1 MPGFCFQMTKIPL
14 LLLTSVLV
22 MPLQAKPPQSTRL
35 QTTVLPLAP
44 AIQAYVDSITQLEIC
59 YPATLPPPYL
69 LAGGGLL
76 KDRIAKLAAVLPVP
90 LKVHELPDWQAV
102 RDALLQGHCDIVPH
116 VGPISTVLPD
126 MLVSRAMMETDAAI
140 LYRGDLEHAT
150 FLVPAATSSG
160 RMLRAL
166 YPNAV
171 IRQLP
176 KGEDLYS
183 ALESGKGNAYLG
195 DYLQLRYLMRE
206 FPADGLR
213 LRRLLGDERVVSY
226 RLMMR
231 GEPELAR
238 LIDTAIRYMPAG
250 SLYADLGRYLDQG
263 SLYVNQLHFSDTEQ
277 AWLSGRG
284 RTVRLVVNPELMPY
298 SGVNELG
305 EAKGWSADVLR
316 WVTQETGL
324 KYQLVAAASKAE
336 AIEKLRRGEADM
348 MAGLPE
354 SPALTDEFIFSRT
367 ISINRFALIS
377 KRKVVA
383 DHITQLK
390 RQRILVPESLY
401 DPSLLALLGDQEWLR
416 TDSLEQGLALIKQGK
431 ADAMLSELYQLQYPQ
446 RTNLLE
452 GLDIEELED
461 RFGLGFA
468 INKDQTELAGVM
480 DRNLMAL
487 TSSQIDEL
495 NQRWRRL
502 LVVQQPGVSYAAWFG
517 SIAMALLISGI
528 VIGGIWRSR
537 QQLAREVAQRH
548 AAEKA
553 LAIESELRETMFQ
566 ALPVPVYLR
575 NSEGKVIKSNKQGR
589 RLALRYSQQL
599 MLPPVQPQKSEGEL
613 VLGDQVFAYAQHP
626 LRLDKQAPATDLI
639 ALSDISV
646 LREQARFL
654 RQAER
659 RLRAL
664 TNTVPGVV
672 LQFMFERGRVG
683 AIEFISRGCYELL
696 GLASQQI
703 RREPKRV
710 LAMLEREDRSRVRR
724 EMFAMLQAG
733 KPFAFTLRYHHPTKG
748 VRWLQL
754 YGRGRSQPQGWRIYA
769 VMQDATARVEQD
781 QALQHSH
788 EQAQQAVQAKGRF
801 LAAISHEIRTPMNAI
816 LGLLEWLATTPLSQE
831 QGSALARVRQAGD
844 ELLGLLNDVLD
855 FSRNENRQLSLSPQ
869 PTDFAELCEHVAAVH
884 WTKARAKGL
893 QLRLRLD
900 PALPALQTLDPH
912 RVRQVLHNLLSNA
925 IKFSQR
931 GEVVLWAEL
940 ADATLRF
947 GVDDQ
952 GPGITARMRPTLFM
966 PFEQFAVEG
975 QLRAPGTG
983 LGLAICKQ
991 LIEQMGGL
999 IDVEG
1004 RVGGGSRFFCE
1015 LPLKRVAQE
1024 PEWQPRVRQLALS
1037 LPHDEAEALSPW
1049 LSRLGIATVS
1059 NAVDTLQAEVD
1070 EQGLYYWAWQ
1080 GESWVPGTIIT
1091 LLQPRLTPEQPV
1103 AGTQPGLGMRVLL
1116 VEDHD
1121 VNRELISLQLGQLG
1135 ASVITAANGQLALD
1149 LLAQHAVDFVL
1160 TDLQMPVMNG
1170 AELCRALRQSD
1181 RWARLPVYVITADLS
1196 EQAANELQSC
1206 GCDGHLD
1213 KPVALKEL
1221 ATLLRHIARA
1231 GGDAVAP
1238 TPVVSLLT
1246 DELAA
1251 LYLKA
1256 TRDDLAE
1263 LDRCC
1268 TEEDEVG
1275 VNAALHK
1282 LKGAARMVGATAL
1295 VAVIEEWQQ
1304 APHPALQARL
1314 NRALDE
1320 FSQQFS
1326 KRAQDDHH

>member
-1 MPGFCFQMTKIPL
+1 MPGFCFQMTKFTFFLLAGVLALPL
-14 LLLTSVLV
+14 HAK
-22 MPLQAKPPQSTRL
+22 PLQS
-35 QTTVLPLAP
+35 TVLPLLP
-44 AIQAYVDSITQLEIC
+44 ATQAYVDSITQLEIC

-76 KDRIAKLAAVLPVP
+76 KDRIARLAAVLPVP
-90 LKVHELPDWQAV
+90 LKVQELPDWQAV
-102 RDALLQGHCDIVPH
+102 RDALQHGRCDLVPH
-116 VGPISTVLPD
+116 VGPLSTVMPD
-126 MLVSRAMMETDAAI
+126 MLVSLAMMETDAAI

-160 RMLRAL
+160 RMLKAL

-171 IRQLP
+171 IRELP

-206 FPADGLR
+206 FPVDGLR

-231 GEPELAR
+231 AEPQLAR

-284 RTVRLVVNPELMPY
+284 RTVRLVVNPDLMPY

-324 KYQLVAAASKAE
+324 KYQLVPASSKTE
-336 AIEKLRRGEADM
+336 AVEKLRRGEADM

-367 ISINRFALIS
+367 ISLNRFALIS
-377 KRKVVA
+377 KRKLVA

-416 TDSLEQGLALIKQGK
+416 TDSLEQGLAAIKQGK

-468 INKDQTELAGVM
+468 INRDQIELAGVM

-487 TSSQIDEL
+487 TSTQIDEL

-575 NSEGKVIKSNKQGR
+575 NSQGKVIKSNKQGR

-613 VLGDQVFAYAQHP
+613 VLGEQVFAYVQHP

-672 LQFMFERGRVG
+672 LQFMFERRGVG
-683 AIEFISRGCYELL
+683 AIEFISRGSYELL
-696 GLASQQI
+696 GLASKQI
-703 RREPKRV
+703 RREPKQV
-710 LAMLEREDRSRVRR
+710 LELLEREDRRLVQRD
-724 EMFAMLQAG
+724 MFAMLLAG

-748 VRWLQL
+748 ERWLQL
-754 YGRGRSQPQGWRIYA
+754 YGRGRSQPQGWRVYA
-769 VMQDATARVEQD
+769 VMQDVTARVEQD
-781 QALQHSH
+781 HALQHSH

-801 LAAISHEIRTPMNAI
+801 LAAISHEIRTPMNAM
-816 LGLLEWLATTPLSQE
+816 LGLLEWLASTPLSRE
-831 QGSALARVRQAGD
+831 QDSALARVRQAGD

-855 FSRNENRQLSLSPQ
+855 FSRNENSKLSLSPQ
-869 PTDFAELCEHVAAVH
+869 PTDFTELCEHVAAVH
-884 WTKARAKGL
+884 WSKARSKRL

-900 PALPALQTLDPH
+900 PALPALLTIDPH

-925 IKFSQR
+925 IKFSLR
-931 GEVVLWAEL
+931 GEVVLWTEL
-940 ADATLRF
+940 SDATVRF
-947 GVDDQ
+947 GVDDE
-952 GPGITARMRPTLFM
+952 GPGITDKMRPTLFM

-991 LIEQMGGL
+991 LLEQMGGL

-1004 RVGGGSRFFCE
+1004 RPGGGSRFFCE
-1015 LPLKRVAQE
+1015 LPLQRVQQE
-1024 PEWQPRVRQLALS
+1024 MDWQPRVRQLSLS
-1037 LPHDEAEALSPW
+1037 LPPDEVLVVTPW
-1049 LSRLGIATVS
+1049 LYRFGIHVDSR
-1059 NAVDTLQAEVD
+1059 AVDLLQAEKD
-1070 EQGLYYWAWQ
+1070 EENLYHWSWQ
-1080 GESWVPGTIIT
+1080 GASWVPGTIIS
-1091 LLQPRLTPEQPV
+1091 LFQPRISSEQPL
-1103 AGTQPGLGMRVLL
+1103 GDMQPGLGMRVLL

-1135 ASVITAANGQLALD
+1135 ASVVSAANGQLALD
-1149 LLAQHAVDFVL
+1149 MLAKHQVDLVL

-1170 AELCRALRQSD
+1170 AELCRALRQSS
-1181 RWARLPVYVITADLS
+1181 RWASLPIYVITADLS
-1196 EQAANELQSC
+1196 ELAARELQSC

-1221 ATLLRHIARA
+1221 ATLLRRIVREGRSSA
-1231 GGDAVAP
+1231 DIV
-1238 TPVVSLLT
+1238 PVPSLLT
-1246 DELAA
+1246 KELVS
-1251 LYLKA
+1251 LYLDA

-1263 LDRCC
+1263 LERCC

-1282 LKGAARMVGATAL
+1282 LKGAARMVGASAL

-1304 APHPALQARL
+1304 APHPALHTRL
-1314 NRALDE
+1314 HLALDE

>member
-1 MPGFCFQMTKIPL
+1 MPGFCFQMTKFTFFLLAGVLALPL
-14 LLLTSVLV
+14 HAK
-22 MPLQAKPPQSTRL
+22 PLQS
-35 QTTVLPLAP
+35 TVLPLLP
-44 AIQAYVDSITQLEIC
+44 ATQAYVDSITQLEIC

-76 KDRIAKLAAVLPVP
+76 KDRIARLAAVLPVP
-90 LKVHELPDWQAV
+90 LKVQELPDWPAV
-102 RDALLQGHCDIVPH
+102 RDALQHGRCDLVPH
-116 VGPISTVLPD
+116 VGPLSTVMPD
-126 MLVSRAMMETDAAI
+126 MLVSLAMMETDAAI

-160 RMLRAL
+160 RMLKAL

-171 IRQLP
+171 IRELP

-206 FPADGLR
+206 FPVDGLR

-231 GEPELAR
+231 AEPQLAR

-284 RTVRLVVNPELMPY
+284 RTVRLVVNPDLMPY

-324 KYQLVAAASKAE
+324 KYQLVPASSKTE
-336 AIEKLRRGEADM
+336 AVEKLRRGEADM

-367 ISINRFALIS
+367 ISLNRFALIS
-377 KRKVVA
+377 KRKLVA

-416 TDSLEQGLALIKQGK
+416 TDSLEQGLAAIKQGK

-468 INKDQTELAGVM
+468 INRDQIELAGVM

-487 TSSQIDEL
+487 TSTQIDEL

-575 NSEGKVIKSNKQGR
+575 NSQGKVIKSNKQGR

-613 VLGDQVFAYAQHP
+613 VLGEQVFAYVQHP

-672 LQFMFERGRVG
+672 LQFMFERRGVG
-683 AIEFISRGCYELL
+683 AIEFISRGSYELL
-696 GLASQQI
+696 GLASKQI
-703 RREPKRV
+703 RREPKQV
-710 LAMLEREDRSRVRR
+710 LELLEREDRRLVQRD
-724 EMFAMLQAG
+724 MFAMLLAG

-748 VRWLQL
+748 ERWLQL
-754 YGRGRSQPQGWRIYA
+754 YGRGRSQPQGWRVYA
-769 VMQDATARVEQD
+769 VMQDVTARVEQD

-801 LAAISHEIRTPMNAI
+801 LAAISHEIRTPMNAM
-816 LGLLEWLATTPLSQE
+816 LGLLEWLASTPLSRE
-831 QGSALARVRQAGD
+831 QDSALARVRQAGD

-855 FSRNENRQLSLSPQ
+855 FSRNENSKLSLSPQ
-869 PTDFAELCEHVAAVH
+869 PTDFTELCEHVAAVH
-884 WTKARAKGL
+884 WSKARSKRL

-900 PALPALQTLDPH
+900 PALPALLTLDPH

-925 IKFSQR
+925 IKFSLR
-931 GEVVLWAEL
+931 GEVVLWTEL
-940 ADATLRF
+940 SDATVRF
-947 GVDDQ
+947 GVDDE
-952 GPGITARMRPTLFM
+952 GPGITDKMRPTLFM

-991 LIEQMGGL
+991 LLEQMGGL

-1004 RVGGGSRFFCE
+1004 RPGGGSRFFCE
-1015 LPLKRVAQE
+1015 LPLQRVQQE
-1024 PEWQPRVRQLALS
+1024 MDWQPRVRQLSLS
-1037 LPHDEAEALSPW
+1037 LPPDEVLVVTPW
-1049 LSRLGIATVS
+1049 LYRFGIHVDSR
-1059 NAVDTLQAEVD
+1059 AVDLLQAEKD
-1070 EQGLYYWAWQ
+1070 EENLYHWSWQ
-1080 GESWVPGTIIT
+1080 GASWVPGTIIS
-1091 LLQPRLTPEQPV
+1091 LFQPRISSEQPL
-1103 AGTQPGLGMRVLL
+1103 GDMQPGLGMRVLL

-1135 ASVITAANGQLALD
+1135 ASVVSAANGQLALD
-1149 LLAQHAVDFVL
+1149 MLAKHQVDLVL

-1170 AELCRALRQSD
+1170 AELCRALRQSS
-1181 RWARLPVYVITADLS
+1181 RWASLPIYVITADLS
-1196 EQAANELQSC
+1196 ELAARELQSC

-1221 ATLLRHIARA
+1221 ATLLRRIVREGRSSA
-1231 GGDAVAP
+1231 DIV
-1238 TPVVSLLT
+1238 PVPSLLT
-1246 DELAA
+1246 KELVS
-1251 LYLKA
+1251 LYLDA

-1263 LDRCC
+1263 LQRCC

-1282 LKGAARMVGATAL
+1282 LKGAARMVGASAL

-1304 APHPALQARL
+1304 APHPALHTRL
-1314 NRALDE
+1314 HLALDE

>member
-1 MPGFCFQMTKIPL
+1 MPGFCFQMTKFTFFLLAGVLALPL
-14 LLLTSVLV
+14 HAK
-22 MPLQAKPPQSTRL
+22 PLQS
-35 QTTVLPLAP
+35 TVLPLLP
-44 AIQAYVDSITQLEIC
+44 ATQAYVDSITQLEIC

-69 LAGGGLL
+69 LVGGGLL
-76 KDRIAKLAAVLPVP
+76 KDRIARLAAVLPVP
-90 LKVHELPDWQAV
+90 LKVQELPDWQAV
-102 RDALLQGHCDIVPH
+102 RDALQHGRCDLVPH
-116 VGPISTVLPD
+116 VGPLSTVMPD
-126 MLVSRAMMETDAAI
+126 MLVSLAMMETDAAI

-160 RMLRAL
+160 RMLKAL

-171 IRQLP
+171 IRELP

-206 FPADGLR
+206 FPVDGLR

-231 GEPELAR
+231 AEPQLAR

-284 RTVRLVVNPELMPY
+284 RTVRLVVNPDLMPY

-324 KYQLVAAASKAE
+324 KYQLVPASSKTE
-336 AIEKLRRGEADM
+336 AVEKLRRGEADM

-367 ISINRFALIS
+367 ISLNRFALIS
-377 KRKVVA
+377 KRKLVA

-416 TDSLEQGLALIKQGK
+416 TDSLEQGLAAIKQGK

-468 INKDQTELAGVM
+468 INRDQIELAGVM

-487 TSSQIDEL
+487 TSTQIDEL

-575 NSEGKVIKSNKQGR
+575 NSQGKVIKSNKQGR

-613 VLGDQVFAYAQHP
+613 VLGEQVFAYVQHP

-672 LQFMFERGRVG
+672 LQFMFERRGVG
-683 AIEFISRGCYELL
+683 AIEFISRGSYELL
-696 GLASQQI
+696 GLASKQI
-703 RREPKRV
+703 RREPKQV
-710 LAMLEREDRSRVRR
+710 LELLEREDRRLVQRD
-724 EMFAMLQAG
+724 MFAMLLAG

-748 VRWLQL
+748 ERWLQL
-754 YGRGRSQPQGWRIYA
+754 YGRGRSQPQGWRVYA
-769 VMQDATARVEQD
+769 VMQDVTARVEQD

-801 LAAISHEIRTPMNAI
+801 LAAISHEIRTPMNAM
-816 LGLLEWLATTPLSQE
+816 LGLLEWLASTPLSRE
-831 QGSALARVRQAGD
+831 QDSALARVRQAGD

-855 FSRNENRQLSLSPQ
+855 FSRNENSKLSLSPQ
-869 PTDFAELCEHVAAVH
+869 PTDFTELCEHVAAVH
-884 WTKARAKGL
+884 WSKARSKRL

-900 PALPALQTLDPH
+900 PALPALLTIDPH

-925 IKFSQR
+925 IKFSLR
-931 GEVVLWAEL
+931 GEVVLWTEL
-940 ADATLRF
+940 SDATVRF
-947 GVDDQ
+947 GVDDE
-952 GPGITARMRPTLFM
+952 GPGITDKMRPTLFM

-991 LIEQMGGL
+991 LLEQMGGL

-1004 RVGGGSRFFCE
+1004 RPGGGSRFFCE
-1015 LPLKRVAQE
+1015 LPLQRVQQE
-1024 PEWQPRVRQLALS
+1024 MDWQPRVRQLSLS
-1037 LPHDEAEALSPW
+1037 LPPDEVLVVTPW
-1049 LSRLGIATVS
+1049 LYRFGIHVDSR
-1059 NAVDTLQAEVD
+1059 AVDLLQAEKD
-1070 EQGLYYWAWQ
+1070 EESLYHWSWQ
-1080 GESWVPGTIIT
+1080 GASWVPGTIIS
-1091 LLQPRLTPEQPV
+1091 LFQPRISSEQPL
-1103 AGTQPGLGMRVLL
+1103 GDMQPGLGMRVLL

-1135 ASVITAANGQLALD
+1135 ASVVSAANGQLALD
-1149 LLAQHAVDFVL
+1149 MLAKHQVDLVL

-1170 AELCRALRQSD
+1170 AELCRALRQSS
-1181 RWARLPVYVITADLS
+1181 RWASLPIYVITADLS
-1196 EQAANELQSC
+1196 ELAARELQSC

-1221 ATLLRHIARA
+1221 ATLLRRIVREGRSSA
-1231 GGDAVAP
+1231 DIV
-1238 TPVVSLLT
+1238 PVPSLLT
-1246 DELAA
+1246 KELVS
-1251 LYLKA
+1251 LYLDA

-1263 LDRCC
+1263 LERCC

-1282 LKGAARMVGATAL
+1282 LKGAARMVGASAL

-1304 APHPALQARL
+1304 APHPALHTRL
-1314 NRALDE
+1314 HLALDE

>member
-1 MPGFCFQMTKIPL
+1 MTKFTFFLLAGVLALPL
-14 LLLTSVLV
+14 HAK
-22 MPLQAKPPQSTRL
+22 PLQS
-35 QTTVLPLAP
+35 TVLPLLP
-44 AIQAYVDSITQLEIC
+44 ATQAYVDSITQLEIC

-76 KDRIAKLAAVLPVP
+76 KDRIARLAAVLPVP
-90 LKVHELPDWQAV
+90 LKVQELPDWPAV
-102 RDALLQGHCDIVPH
+102 RDALQHGRCDLVPH
-116 VGPISTVLPD
+116 VGPLSTVMPD
-126 MLVSRAMMETDAAI
+126 MLVSLAMMETDAAI

-160 RMLRAL
+160 RMLKAL

-171 IRQLP
+171 IRELP

-206 FPADGLR
+206 FPVDGLR

-231 GEPELAR
+231 AEPQLAR

-284 RTVRLVVNPELMPY
+284 RTVRLVVNPDLMPY

-324 KYQLVAAASKAE
+324 KYQLVPASSKTE
-336 AIEKLRRGEADM
+336 AVEKLRRGEADM

-367 ISINRFALIS
+367 ISLNRFALIS
-377 KRKVVA
+377 KRKLVA

-416 TDSLEQGLALIKQGK
+416 TDSLEQGLAAIKQGK

-468 INKDQTELAGVM
+468 INRDQIELAGVM

-487 TSSQIDEL
+487 TSTQIDEL

-575 NSEGKVIKSNKQGR
+575 NSQGKVIKSNKQGR

-613 VLGDQVFAYAQHP
+613 VLGEQVFAYVQHP

-672 LQFMFERGRVG
+672 LQFMFERRGVG
-683 AIEFISRGCYELL
+683 AIEFISRGSYELL
-696 GLASQQI
+696 GLASKQI
-703 RREPKRV
+703 RREPKQV
-710 LAMLEREDRSRVRR
+710 LELLEREDRRLVQRD
-724 EMFAMLQAG
+724 MFAMLLAG

-748 VRWLQL
+748 ERWLQL
-754 YGRGRSQPQGWRIYA
+754 YGRGRSQPQGWRVYA
-769 VMQDATARVEQD
+769 VMQDVTARVEQD

-801 LAAISHEIRTPMNAI
+801 LAAISHEIRTPMNAM
-816 LGLLEWLATTPLSQE
+816 LGLLEWLASTPLSRE
-831 QGSALARVRQAGD
+831 QDSALARVRQVGD

-855 FSRNENRQLSLSPQ
+855 FSRNENSKLSLSPQ
-869 PTDFAELCEHVAAVH
+869 PTDFTELCEHVAAVH
-884 WTKARAKGL
+884 WSKARSKRL

-900 PALPALQTLDPH
+900 PALPALLTLDPH

-925 IKFSQR
+925 IKFSLR
-931 GEVVLWAEL
+931 GEVVLWTEL
-940 ADATLRF
+940 SDATVRF
-947 GVDDQ
+947 GVDDE
-952 GPGITARMRPTLFM
+952 GPGITDKMRPTLFM

-991 LIEQMGGL
+991 LLEQMGGL

-1004 RVGGGSRFFCE
+1004 RPGGGSRFFCE
-1015 LPLKRVAQE
+1015 LPLQRVQQE
-1024 PEWQPRVRQLALS
+1024 MDWQPRVRQLSLS
-1037 LPHDEAEALSPW
+1037 LPPDEVLVVTPW
-1049 LSRLGIATVS
+1049 LYRFGIHVDSR
-1059 NAVDTLQAEVD
+1059 AVDLLQAEKD
-1070 EQGLYYWAWQ
+1070 EENLYHWSWQ
-1080 GESWVPGTIIT
+1080 GASWVPGTIIS
-1091 LLQPRLTPEQPV
+1091 LFQPRISSEQPL
-1103 AGTQPGLGMRVLL
+1103 GDMQPGLGMRVLL

-1135 ASVITAANGQLALD
+1135 ASVVSAANGQLALD
-1149 LLAQHAVDFVL
+1149 MLAKHQVDLVL

-1170 AELCRALRQSD
+1170 AELCRALRQSS
-1181 RWARLPVYVITADLS
+1181 RLASLPIYVITADLS
-1196 EQAANELQSC
+1196 ELAARELQSC

-1221 ATLLRHIARA
+1221 ATLLRRIVREGRSSA
-1231 GGDAVAP
+1231 DIV
-1238 TPVVSLLT
+1238 PVPSLLT
-1246 DELAA
+1246 KELVS
-1251 LYLKA
+1251 LYLDA

-1263 LDRCC
+1263 LQRCC

-1282 LKGAARMVGATAL
+1282 LKGAARMVGASAL

-1304 APHPALQARL
+1304 APHPALHTRL
-1314 NRALDE
+1314 HLALDE

>member
-1 MPGFCFQMTKIPL
+1 MTKFTFFLLAGVLALPL
-14 LLLTSVLV
+14 HAK
-22 MPLQAKPPQSTRL
+22 PLQS
-35 QTTVLPLAP
+35 TVLPLLP
-44 AIQAYVDSITQLEIC
+44 ATQAYVDSITQLEIC

-76 KDRIAKLAAVLPVP
+76 KDRIARLAAVLPVP
-90 LKVHELPDWQAV
+90 LKVQELPDWQAV
-102 RDALLQGHCDIVPH
+102 RDALQHGRCDLVPH
-116 VGPISTVLPD
+116 VGPLSTVMPD
-126 MLVSRAMMETDAAI
+126 MLVSLAMMETDAAI

-160 RMLRAL
+160 RMLKAL

-171 IRQLP
+171 IRELP

-206 FPADGLR
+206 FPVDGLR

-231 GEPELAR
+231 AEPQLAR

-284 RTVRLVVNPELMPY
+284 RTVRFVVNPDLMPY

-324 KYQLVAAASKAE
+324 KYQLVPASSKTE
-336 AIEKLRRGEADM
+336 AVEKLRRGEADM

-367 ISINRFALIS
+367 ISLNRFALIS
-377 KRKVVA
+377 KRKLVA

-416 TDSLEQGLALIKQGK
+416 TDSLEQGLAAIKQGK

-468 INKDQTELAGVM
+468 INRDQIELAGVM

-487 TSSQIDEL
+487 TSTQIDEL

-575 NSEGKVIKSNKQGR
+575 NSQGKVIKSNKQGR

-613 VLGDQVFAYAQHP
+613 VLGEQVFAYVQHP

-672 LQFMFERGRVG
+672 LQFMFERRGVG
-683 AIEFISRGCYELL
+683 AIEFISRGSYELL
-696 GLASQQI
+696 GLASKQI
-703 RREPKRV
+703 RREPKQV
-710 LAMLEREDRSRVRR
+710 LELLEREDRRLVQRD
-724 EMFAMLQAG
+724 MFAMLLAG

-748 VRWLQL
+748 ERWLQL
-754 YGRGRSQPQGWRIYA
+754 YGRGRSQPQGWRVYA
-769 VMQDATARVEQD
+769 VMQDVTARVEQD

-801 LAAISHEIRTPMNAI
+801 LAAISHEIRTPMNAM
-816 LGLLEWLATTPLSQE
+816 LGLLEWLASTPLSRE
-831 QGSALARVRQAGD
+831 QDSALARVRQAGD

-855 FSRNENRQLSLSPQ
+855 FSRNENSKLSLSPQ
-869 PTDFAELCEHVAAVH
+869 PTDFTELCEHVAAVH
-884 WTKARAKGL
+884 WSKARSKRL

-900 PALPALQTLDPH
+900 PALPALLTIDPH

-925 IKFSQR
+925 IKFSLR
-931 GEVVLWAEL
+931 GEVVLWTEL
-940 ADATLRF
+940 SDATVRF
-947 GVDDQ
+947 GVDDE
-952 GPGITARMRPTLFM
+952 GPGITDKMRPTLFM

-991 LIEQMGGL
+991 LLEQMGGL

-1004 RVGGGSRFFCE
+1004 RPGGGSRFFCE
-1015 LPLKRVAQE
+1015 LPLQRVQQE
-1024 PEWQPRVRQLALS
+1024 MDWQPRVRQLSLS
-1037 LPHDEAEALSPW
+1037 LPPDEVLVVTPW
-1049 LSRLGIATVS
+1049 LYRFGIHVDSR
-1059 NAVDTLQAEVD
+1059 AVDLLQAEKD
-1070 EQGLYYWAWQ
+1070 EENLYHWSWQ
-1080 GESWVPGTIIT
+1080 GASWVPGTIIS
-1091 LLQPRLTPEQPV
+1091 LFQPRISSEQPL
-1103 AGTQPGLGMRVLL
+1103 GDMQPGLGMRVLL

-1135 ASVITAANGQLALD
+1135 ASVVSAANGQLALD
-1149 LLAQHAVDFVL
+1149 MLAKHQVDLVL

-1170 AELCRALRQSD
+1170 AELCRALRQSS
-1181 RWARLPVYVITADLS
+1181 RWASLPIYVITADLS
-1196 EQAANELQSC
+1196 ELAARELQSC

-1221 ATLLRHIARA
+1221 ATLLRRIVREGRSSA
-1231 GGDAVAP
+1231 DIV
-1238 TPVVSLLT
+1238 PVPSLLT
-1246 DELAA
+1246 KELVS
-1251 LYLKA
+1251 LYLDA

-1263 LDRCC
+1263 LERCC

-1282 LKGAARMVGATAL
+1282 LKGAARMVGASAL

-1304 APHPALQARL
+1304 APHPALHTRL
-1314 NRALDE
+1314 HLALDE

>member
-1 MPGFCFQMTKIPL
+1 MTKFTFFLLAGVLALPL
-14 LLLTSVLV
+14 HAK
-22 MPLQAKPPQSTRL
+22 PLQS
-35 QTTVLPLAP
+35 TVLPLLP
-44 AIQAYVDSITQLEIC
+44 ATQAYVDSITQLEIC

-76 KDRIAKLAAVLPVP
+76 KDRIARLAAVLPVP
-90 LKVHELPDWQAV
+90 LKVQELPDWPAV
-102 RDALLQGHCDIVPH
+102 RDALQHGRCDLVPH
-116 VGPISTVLPD
+116 VGPLSTVMPD
-126 MLVSRAMMETDAAI
+126 MLVSLAMMETDAAI

-160 RMLRAL
+160 RMLKAL

-171 IRQLP
+171 IRELP

-206 FPADGLR
+206 FPVDGLR

-231 GEPELAR
+231 AEPQLAR

-284 RTVRLVVNPELMPY
+284 RTVRLVVNPDLMPY

-324 KYQLVAAASKAE
+324 KYQLVPASSKTE
-336 AIEKLRRGEADM
+336 AVEKLRRGEADM

-367 ISINRFALIS
+367 ISLNRFALIS
-377 KRKVVA
+377 KRKLVA

-416 TDSLEQGLALIKQGK
+416 TDSLEQGLAAIKQGK

-468 INKDQTELAGVM
+468 INRDQIELAGVM

-487 TSSQIDEL
+487 TSTQIDEL

-528 VIGGIWRSR
+528 VIGGMWRSR

-575 NSEGKVIKSNKQGR
+575 NSQGKVIKSNKQGR

-613 VLGDQVFAYAQHP
+613 VLGEQVFAYVQHP

-646 LREQARFL
+646 LRKQARFL

-672 LQFMFERGRVG
+672 LQFMFERRGVG
-683 AIEFISRGCYELL
+683 AIEFISRGSYELL
-696 GLASQQI
+696 GLASKQI
-703 RREPKRV
+703 RREPKQV
-710 LAMLEREDRSRVRR
+710 LELLEREDRRLVQRD
-724 EMFAMLQAG
+724 MFAMLLAG

-748 VRWLQL
+748 ERWLQL
-754 YGRGRSQPQGWRIYA
+754 YGRGRSQPQGWRVYA
-769 VMQDATARVEQD
+769 VMQDVTARVEQD

-801 LAAISHEIRTPMNAI
+801 LAAISHEIRTPMNAM
-816 LGLLEWLATTPLSQE
+816 LGLLEWLASTPLSRE
-831 QGSALARVRQAGD
+831 QDSALARVRQAGD

-855 FSRNENRQLSLSPQ
+855 FSRNENSKLSLSPQ
-869 PTDFAELCEHVAAVH
+869 PTDFTELCEHVAAVH
-884 WTKARAKGL
+884 WSKARSKRL

-900 PALPALQTLDPH
+900 PALPALLTIDPH

-925 IKFSQR
+925 IKFSLR
-931 GEVVLWAEL
+931 GEVVLWTEL
-940 ADATLRF
+940 SDATVRF
-947 GVDDQ
+947 GVDDE
-952 GPGITARMRPTLFM
+952 GPGITDKMRPTLFM

-991 LIEQMGGL
+991 LLEQMGGL

-1004 RVGGGSRFFCE
+1004 RPGGGSRFFCE
-1015 LPLKRVAQE
+1015 LPLQRVQQE
-1024 PEWQPRVRQLALS
+1024 MDWQPRVRQLSLS
-1037 LPHDEAEALSPW
+1037 LPPDEVLVVTPW
-1049 LSRLGIATVS
+1049 LYRFGIHVDSR
-1059 NAVDTLQAEVD
+1059 AVDLLQAEKD
-1070 EQGLYYWAWQ
+1070 EENLYHWSWQ
-1080 GESWVPGTIIT
+1080 GASWVPGTIIS
-1091 LLQPRLTPEQPV
+1091 LFQPRISSEQPL
-1103 AGTQPGLGMRVLL
+1103 GDMQPGLGMRVLL

-1135 ASVITAANGQLALD
+1135 ASVVSAANGQLALD
-1149 LLAQHAVDFVL
+1149 MLAKHQVDLVL

-1170 AELCRALRQSD
+1170 AELCRALRQSS
-1181 RWARLPVYVITADLS
+1181 RWASLPIYVITADLS
-1196 EQAANELQSC
+1196 ELAARELQSC

-1221 ATLLRHIARA
+1221 ATLLRRIVREGRSSA
-1231 GGDAVAP
+1231 DIV
-1238 TPVVSLLT
+1238 PVPSLLT
-1246 DELAA
+1246 KELVS
-1251 LYLKA
+1251 LYLDA

-1263 LDRCC
+1263 LERCC

-1282 LKGAARMVGATAL
+1282 LKGAARMVGASAL

-1304 APHPALQARL
+1304 APHPALHTRL
-1314 NRALDE
+1314 HLALDE

>member
-1 MPGFCFQMTKIPL
+1 MPGFCFQMTKFPIFLFGVVLALPL
-14 LLLTSVLV
+14 HAK
-22 MPLQAKPPQSTRL
+22 PLQS
-35 QTTVLPLAP
+35 TVLPLAP
-44 AIQAYVDSITQLEIC
+44 ATQAYVKSIKQLEIC
-59 YPATLPPPYL
+59 YPASLPPPYL
-69 LAGGGLL
+69 LTGGGLL
-76 KDRIAKLAAVLPVP
+76 KDRIDKLAAVLPVP
-90 LKVHELPDWQAV
+90 LQVHEMPDWQAV
-102 RDALLQGHCDIVPH
+102 REALLDGHCDIVPY
-116 VGPISTVLPD
+116 VGPLSNVLPD
-126 MLVSRAMMETDAAI
+126 MQVSRAMMETDAAI
-140 LYRGDLEHAT
+140 LYRGDLNHAT
-150 FLVPAATSSG
+150 FLASAMTDTASTI
-160 RMLRAL
+160 RAL
-166 YPNAV
+166 YPDAV
-171 IRQLP
+171 IKQLSQ
-176 KGEDLYS
+176 GENLYS

-213 LRRLLGDERVVSY
+213 MRRLLGDERVVSY

-231 GEPELAR
+231 SEPELTH

-263 SLYVNQLHFSDTEQ
+263 SLYVNQLHFSDAEQ

-284 RTVRLVVNPELMPY
+284 RTVRLVVNPDLMPY
-298 SGVNELG
+298 SGINELG
-305 EAKGWSADVLR
+305 EVKGWSADVLR

-324 KYQLVAAASKAE
+324 QYKLVPAASKSE

-354 SPALTDEFIFSRT
+354 SPALTDEFTFTRM
-367 ISINRFALIS
+367 ISSNRFALIS

-383 DHITQLK
+383 DHIIQLK

-416 TDSLEQGLALIKQGK
+416 TDGLEQGLAAIKQGK

-446 RTNLLE
+446 RINLLE
-452 GLDIEELED
+452 GLDIEEVED

-468 INKDQTELAGVM
+468 INKGQTELAGVM

-487 TSSQIDEL
+487 TNNQMDEL

-502 LVVQQPGVSYAAWFG
+502 LVVQQSGVSYAAWFG
-517 SIAMALLISGI
+517 SITMALLISGI

-575 NSEGKVIKSNKQGR
+575 DSQGKVIKSNKQGR
-589 RLALRYSQQL
+589 RLALRYTKQL
-599 MLPPVQPQKSEGEL
+599 MLPPVQLQKSEGEL

-639 ALSDISV
+639 ALSDISA

-672 LQFMFERGRVG
+672 LQFMFTKGRVG

-703 RREPKRV
+703 RREPQRV
-710 LAMLEREDRSRVRR
+710 LIMLDRTDRRRIRR
-724 EMFAMLQAG
+724 EMMAMLQAG
-733 KPFAFTLRYHHPTKG
+733 KPFAFTMRYRHPEKG
-748 VRWLQL
+748 ERWLQL
-754 YGRGRSQPQGWRIYA
+754 YGRGRTQPQGWRIYA
-769 VMQDATARVEQD
+769 VMQDATTRVEQD

-788 EQAQQAVQAKGRF
+788 EEAQQAVLAKGRF

-893 QLRLRLD
+893 QLRLQLD
-900 PALPALQTLDPH
+900 SALPALQTLDPH

-940 ADATLRF
+940 ADDTLRF

-952 GPGITARMRPTLFM
+952 GPGITAKMRPTLFM

-999 IDVEG
+999 IDVESHAS
-1004 RVGGGSRFFCE
+1004 GGSRFFCE
-1015 LPLKRVAQE
+1015 LPLKRMQQE
-1024 PEWQPRVRQLALS
+1024 PDWQPKVRQLALS
-1037 LPHDEAEALSPW
+1037 LPCDEVERLSPW
-1049 LSRLGIATVS
+1049 LTRFGIATVS
-1059 NAVDTLQAEVD
+1059 SAADTLQAEMD
-1070 EQGLYYWAWQ
+1070 ERGLYHWTWQ
-1080 GESWVPGTIIT
+1080 GEPWVPGTIIS
-1091 LLQPRLTPEQPV
+1091 LLQPRLAPGQSLS
-1103 AGTQPGLGMRVLL
+1103 GTQPGLGMTVLL

-1135 ASVITAANGQLALD
+1135 ASVVTAANGQLALEM
-1149 LLAQHAVDFVL
+1149 LVQHEVDFVL

-1170 AELCRALRQSD
+1170 AELCRQLRQSP
-1181 RWARLPVYVITADLS
+1181 RWSRLPVYVITADLS

-1213 KPVALKEL
+1213 KPVAIKEL
-1221 ATLLRHIARA
+1221 ANLLRYIAREGSNQA
-1231 GGDAVAP
+1231 EETATSV
-1238 TPVVSLLT
+1238 LLS

-1251 LYLKA
+1251 LYLRT
-1256 TRDDLAE
+1256 TRDDLTE
-1263 LDRCC
+1263 LDRCLIN
-1268 TEEDEVG
+1268 EDEVG
-1275 VNAALHK
+1275 VKAALHK
-1282 LKGAARMVGATAL
+1282 LKGAARMVGAIGL
-1295 VAVIEEWQQ
+1295 VTVIEEWQQ
-1304 APHPALQARL
+1304 SPQPALQARL
-1314 NRALDE
+1314 TRALEE
-1320 FSQQFS
+1320 FSQHFS
-1326 KRAQDDHH
+1326 KRAQDDHHR

>member
-1 MPGFCFQMTKIPL
+1 MTKFTFFLLAGVLALPL
-14 LLLTSVLV
+14 HAK
-22 MPLQAKPPQSTRL
+22 PLQS
-35 QTTVLPLAP
+35 TVLPLLP
-44 AIQAYVDSITQLEIC
+44 ATQAYVDSITQLEIC

-76 KDRIAKLAAVLPVP
+76 KDRIARLAAVLPVP
-90 LKVHELPDWQAV
+90 LKVQELPDWQAV
-102 RDALLQGHCDIVPH
+102 RDALQHGRCDLVPH
-116 VGPISTVLPD
+116 VGPLSTVMPD
-126 MLVSRAMMETDAAI
+126 MLVSLAMMETDAAI

-160 RMLRAL
+160 RMLKAL

-171 IRQLP
+171 IRELP

-206 FPADGLR
+206 FPVDGLR

-231 GEPELAR
+231 AEPQLAR

-277 AWLSGRG
+277 AWLSGRS
-284 RTVRLVVNPELMPY
+284 RTVRLVVNPDLMPY

-324 KYQLVAAASKAE
+324 KYQLVPASSKTE
-336 AIEKLRRGEADM
+336 AVEKLRRGEADM

-367 ISINRFALIS
+367 ISLNRFALIS
-377 KRKVVA
+377 KRKLVA

-416 TDSLEQGLALIKQGK
+416 TDSLEQGLAAIKQGK

-468 INKDQTELAGVM
+468 INRDQIELAGVM

-487 TSSQIDEL
+487 TSTQIDEL

-575 NSEGKVIKSNKQGR
+575 NSQGKVIKSNKQGR

-613 VLGDQVFAYAQHP
+613 VLGEQVFAYVQHP

-672 LQFMFERGRVG
+672 LQFMFERRGVG
-683 AIEFISRGCYELL
+683 AIEFISRGSYELL
-696 GLASQQI
+696 GLASKQI
-703 RREPKRV
+703 RREPKQV
-710 LAMLEREDRSRVRR
+710 LELLEREDRRLVQRD
-724 EMFAMLQAG
+724 MFAMLLAG

-748 VRWLQL
+748 ERWLQL
-754 YGRGRSQPQGWRIYA
+754 YGRGRSQPQGWRVYA
-769 VMQDATARVEQD
+769 VMQDVTARVEQD
-781 QALQHSH
+781 HALQHSH

-801 LAAISHEIRTPMNAI
+801 LAAISHEIRTPMNAM
-816 LGLLEWLATTPLSQE
+816 LGLLEWLASTPLSRE
-831 QGSALARVRQAGD
+831 QDSALARVRQAGD

-855 FSRNENRQLSLSPQ
+855 FSRNENSKLSLSPQ
-869 PTDFAELCEHVAAVH
+869 PTDFTELCEHVAAVH
-884 WTKARAKGL
+884 WSKARSKRL

-900 PALPALQTLDPH
+900 PALPALLTIDPH

-925 IKFSQR
+925 IKFSLR
-931 GEVVLWAEL
+931 GEVVLWTEL
-940 ADATLRF
+940 SDATVRF
-947 GVDDQ
+947 GVDDE
-952 GPGITARMRPTLFM
+952 GPGITDKMRPTLFM

-991 LIEQMGGL
+991 LLEQMGGL

-1004 RVGGGSRFFCE
+1004 RPGGGSRFFCE
-1015 LPLKRVAQE
+1015 LPLQRVQQE
-1024 PEWQPRVRQLALS
+1024 MDWQPRVRQLSLS
-1037 LPHDEAEALSPW
+1037 LPPDEVLVVTPW
-1049 LSRLGIATVS
+1049 LYRFGIHVDSR
-1059 NAVDTLQAEVD
+1059 AVDLLQAEKD
-1070 EQGLYYWAWQ
+1070 EENLYHWSWQ
-1080 GESWVPGTIIT
+1080 GASWVPGTIIS
-1091 LLQPRLTPEQPV
+1091 LFQPRISSEQPL
-1103 AGTQPGLGMRVLL
+1103 GDMQPGLGMRVLL

-1135 ASVITAANGQLALD
+1135 ASVVSAANGQLALD
-1149 LLAQHAVDFVL
+1149 MLAKHQVDLVL

-1170 AELCRALRQSD
+1170 AELCRALRQSS
-1181 RWARLPVYVITADLS
+1181 RWASLPIYVITADLS
-1196 EQAANELQSC
+1196 ELAARELQSC

-1221 ATLLRHIARA
+1221 ATLLRRIVREGRSSA
-1231 GGDAVAP
+1231 DIV
-1238 TPVVSLLT
+1238 PVPSLLT
-1246 DELAA
+1246 KELVS
-1251 LYLKA
+1251 LYLDA

-1263 LDRCC
+1263 LERCC

-1282 LKGAARMVGATAL
+1282 LKGAARMVGASAL

-1304 APHPALQARL
+1304 APHPALHTRL
-1314 NRALDE
+1314 HLALDE

>member
-1 MPGFCFQMTKIPL
+1 MTKFTFFLLAGVLALPL
-14 LLLTSVLV
+14 HAK
-22 MPLQAKPPQSTRL
+22 PLQS
-35 QTTVLPLAP
+35 TVLPLLP
-44 AIQAYVDSITQLEIC
+44 ATQAYVDSITQLEIC

-76 KDRIAKLAAVLPVP
+76 KDRIARLAAVLPVP
-90 LKVHELPDWQAV
+90 LKVQELPDWQAV
-102 RDALLQGHCDIVPH
+102 RDALQHGRCDLVPH
-116 VGPISTVLPD
+116 VGPLSTVMPD
-126 MLVSRAMMETDAAI
+126 MLVSLAMMETDAAI

-160 RMLRAL
+160 RMLKAL

-171 IRQLP
+171 IRELP

-206 FPADGLR
+206 FPVDGLR

-231 GEPELAR
+231 AEPQLAR

-284 RTVRLVVNPELMPY
+284 RTVRLVVNPDLMPY

-324 KYQLVAAASKAE
+324 KYQLVPASSKTE
-336 AIEKLRRGEADM
+336 AVEKLRRGEADM

-367 ISINRFALIS
+367 LSLNRFALIS
-377 KRKVVA
+377 KRKLVA

-416 TDSLEQGLALIKQGK
+416 TDSLEQGLAAIKQGK

-468 INKDQTELAGVM
+468 INRDQIELAGVM

-487 TSSQIDEL
+487 TSTQIDEL

-575 NSEGKVIKSNKQGR
+575 NSQGKVIKSNKQGR

-613 VLGDQVFAYAQHP
+613 VLGEQVFAYVQHP

-672 LQFMFERGRVG
+672 LQFMFERRGVG
-683 AIEFISRGCYELL
+683 AIEFISRGSYELL
-696 GLASQQI
+696 GLASKQI
-703 RREPKRV
+703 RREPKQV
-710 LAMLEREDRSRVRR
+710 LELLEREDRRLVQRD
-724 EMFAMLQAG
+724 MFAMLLAG

-748 VRWLQL
+748 ERWLQL
-754 YGRGRSQPQGWRIYA
+754 YGRGRSQPQGWRVYA
-769 VMQDATARVEQD
+769 VMQDVTARVEQD
-781 QALQHSH
+781 HALQHSH

-801 LAAISHEIRTPMNAI
+801 LAAISHEIRTPMNAM
-816 LGLLEWLATTPLSQE
+816 LGLLEWLASTPLSRE
-831 QGSALARVRQAGD
+831 QDSALARVRQAGD

-855 FSRNENRQLSLSPQ
+855 FSRNENSKLSLSPQ
-869 PTDFAELCEHVAAVH
+869 PTDFTELCEHVAAVH
-884 WTKARAKGL
+884 WSKARSKRL

-900 PALPALQTLDPH
+900 PALPALLTIDPH

-925 IKFSQR
+925 IKFSLR
-931 GEVVLWAEL
+931 GEVVLWTEL
-940 ADATLRF
+940 SDATVRF
-947 GVDDQ
+947 GVDDE
-952 GPGITARMRPTLFM
+952 GPGITDKMRPTLFM

-991 LIEQMGGL
+991 LLEQMGGL

-1004 RVGGGSRFFCE
+1004 RPGGGSRFFCE
-1015 LPLKRVAQE
+1015 LPLQRVQQE
-1024 PEWQPRVRQLALS
+1024 MDWQPRVRQLSLS
-1037 LPHDEAEALSPW
+1037 LPPDEVLVVTPW
-1049 LSRLGIATVS
+1049 LYRFGIHVDSR
-1059 NAVDTLQAEVD
+1059 AVDLLQAEKD
-1070 EQGLYYWAWQ
+1070 EESLYHWSWQ
-1080 GESWVPGTIIT
+1080 GASWVPGTIIS
-1091 LLQPRLTPEQPV
+1091 LFQPRISSEQPL
-1103 AGTQPGLGMRVLL
+1103 GDMQPGLGMRVLL

-1135 ASVITAANGQLALD
+1135 ASVVSAANGQLALD
-1149 LLAQHAVDFVL
+1149 MLAKHQVDLVL

-1170 AELCRALRQSD
+1170 AELCRALRQSS
-1181 RWARLPVYVITADLS
+1181 RWASLPIYVITADLI
-1196 EQAANELQSC
+1196 ELAARELQSC

-1221 ATLLRHIARA
+1221 ATLLRRIVREGRSSA
-1231 GGDAVAP
+1231 DIV
-1238 TPVVSLLT
+1238 PVPSLLT
-1246 DELAA
+1246 KELVS
-1251 LYLKA
+1251 LYLDA

-1263 LDRCC
+1263 LQRCC

-1282 LKGAARMVGATAL
+1282 LKGAARMVGASAL

-1304 APHPALQARL
+1304 APHPALHTRL
-1314 NRALDE
+1314 HLALNE

>member
-1 MPGFCFQMTKIPL
+1 MPGFCFQMTKFTFFLLAGVLALPL
-14 LLLTSVLV
+14 HAK
-22 MPLQAKPPQSTRL
+22 PLQS
-35 QTTVLPLAP
+35 TVLPLLP
-44 AIQAYVDSITQLEIC
+44 ATQAYVDSITQLEIC

-76 KDRIAKLAAVLPVP
+76 KDRIARLAAVLPVP
-90 LKVHELPDWQAV
+90 LKVQELPDWQAV
-102 RDALLQGHCDIVPH
+102 RDALQHGRCDLVPH
-116 VGPISTVLPD
+116 VGPLSTVMPD
-126 MLVSRAMMETDAAI
+126 MLVSLAMMETDAAI

-160 RMLRAL
+160 RMLKAL

-171 IRQLP
+171 IRELP

-206 FPADGLR
+206 FPVDGMR

-231 GEPELAR
+231 AEPQLAR

-284 RTVRLVVNPELMPY
+284 RTVRLVVNPDLMPY

-324 KYQLVAAASKAE
+324 KYQLVPASSKTE
-336 AIEKLRRGEADM
+336 AVEKLRRGEADM

-367 ISINRFALIS
+367 ISLNRFALIS
-377 KRKVVA
+377 KRKLVA

-416 TDSLEQGLALIKQGK
+416 TDSLEQGLAAIKQGK

-468 INKDQTELAGVM
+468 INRDQIELAGVM

-487 TSSQIDEL
+487 TSTQIDEL

-575 NSEGKVIKSNKQGR
+575 NSQGKVIKSNKQGR

-613 VLGDQVFAYAQHP
+613 VLGEQVFAYVQHP

-672 LQFMFERGRVG
+672 LQFMFERRGVG
-683 AIEFISRGCYELL
+683 AIEFISCGSYELL
-696 GLASQQI
+696 GLASKQI
-703 RREPKRV
+703 RREPKQV
-710 LAMLEREDRSRVRR
+710 LELLEREDRRLVQRD
-724 EMFAMLQAG
+724 MFAMLLAG

-748 VRWLQL
+748 ERWLQL
-754 YGRGRSQPQGWRIYA
+754 YGRGRSQPQGWGVYA
-769 VMQDATARVEQD
+769 VMQDVTARVEQD

-801 LAAISHEIRTPMNAI
+801 LAAISHEIRTPMNAM
-816 LGLLEWLATTPLSQE
+816 LGLLEWLASTPLSRE
-831 QGSALARVRQAGD
+831 QDSALARVRQAGD

-855 FSRNENRQLSLSPQ
+855 FSRNENSKLSLSPQ
-869 PTDFAELCEHVAAVH
+869 PTDFTELCEHVAAVH
-884 WTKARAKGL
+884 WSKARSKRL

-900 PALPALQTLDPH
+900 PALPALLTIDPH

-925 IKFSQR
+925 IKFSLR
-931 GEVVLWAEL
+931 GEVVLWTEL
-940 ADATLRF
+940 SDATVRF
-947 GVDDQ
+947 GVDDE
-952 GPGITARMRPTLFM
+952 GPGITDKMRPTLFM

-991 LIEQMGGL
+991 LLEQMGGL

-1004 RVGGGSRFFCE
+1004 RPGGGSRFFCE
-1015 LPLKRVAQE
+1015 LPLQRVQQE
-1024 PEWQPRVRQLALS
+1024 MDWQPRVRQLSLS
-1037 LPHDEAEALSPW
+1037 LPPDEVLVVTPW
-1049 LSRLGIATVS
+1049 LYRFGIHVDSR
-1059 NAVDTLQAEVD
+1059 AVDLLQAEKD
-1070 EQGLYYWAWQ
+1070 EESLYHWSWQ
-1080 GESWVPGTIIT
+1080 GASWVPGTIIS
-1091 LLQPRLTPEQPV
+1091 LFQPRISSEQPL
-1103 AGTQPGLGMRVLL
+1103 GDMQPGLGMRVLL

-1135 ASVITAANGQLALD
+1135 ASVVSAANGQLALD
-1149 LLAQHAVDFVL
+1149 MLAKHQVDLVL

-1170 AELCRALRQSD
+1170 AELCRALRQSS
-1181 RWARLPVYVITADLS
+1181 RWASLPIYVITADLS
-1196 EQAANELQSC
+1196 ELAARELQSC

-1221 ATLLRHIARA
+1221 ATLLRRIVREGRSSA
-1231 GGDAVAP
+1231 DIV
-1238 TPVVSLLT
+1238 PVPSLLT
-1246 DELAA
+1246 KELVS
-1251 LYLKA
+1251 LYLDA

-1263 LDRCC
+1263 LERCC

-1282 LKGAARMVGATAL
+1282 LKGAARMVGASAL

-1304 APHPALQARL
+1304 APHPALHTRL
-1314 NRALDE
+1314 HLALDE

>member
-1 MPGFCFQMTKIPL
+1 MTKFTFFLLAGVLALPL
-14 LLLTSVLV
+14 HAK
-22 MPLQAKPPQSTRL
+22 PLQS
-35 QTTVLPLAP
+35 TVLPLLP
-44 AIQAYVDSITQLEIC
+44 ATQAYVDSITQLEIC

-69 LAGGGLL
+69 LVGGGLL
-76 KDRIAKLAAVLPVP
+76 KDRIARLAAVLPVP
-90 LKVHELPDWQAV
+90 LKVQELPDWQAV
-102 RDALLQGHCDIVPH
+102 RDALQHGRCDLVPH
-116 VGPISTVLPD
+116 VGPLSTVMPD
-126 MLVSRAMMETDAAI
+126 MLVSLAMMETDAAI

-160 RMLRAL
+160 RMLKAL

-171 IRQLP
+171 IRELP

-206 FPADGLR
+206 FPVDGLR

-231 GEPELAR
+231 AEPQLAR

-284 RTVRLVVNPELMPY
+284 RTVRLVVNPDLMPY

-324 KYQLVAAASKAE
+324 KYQLVPASSKTE
-336 AIEKLRRGEADM
+336 AVEKLRRGEADM

-367 ISINRFALIS
+367 ISLNRFALIS
-377 KRKVVA
+377 KRKLVA

-416 TDSLEQGLALIKQGK
+416 TDSLEQGLAAIKQGK

-468 INKDQTELAGVM
+468 INRDQIELAGVM

-487 TSSQIDEL
+487 TSTQIDEL

-575 NSEGKVIKSNKQGR
+575 NSQGKVIKSNKQGR

-613 VLGDQVFAYAQHP
+613 VLGEQVFAYVQHP

-672 LQFMFERGRVG
+672 LQFMFERRGVG
-683 AIEFISRGCYELL
+683 AIEFISRGSYELL
-696 GLASQQI
+696 GLASKQI
-703 RREPKRV
+703 RREPKQV
-710 LAMLEREDRSRVRR
+710 LELLEREDRRLVQRD
-724 EMFAMLQAG
+724 MFAMLLAG

-748 VRWLQL
+748 ERWLQL
-754 YGRGRSQPQGWRIYA
+754 YGRGRSQPQGWRVYA
-769 VMQDATARVEQD
+769 VMQDVTARVEQD

-801 LAAISHEIRTPMNAI
+801 LAAISHEIRTPMNAM
-816 LGLLEWLATTPLSQE
+816 LGLLEWLASTPLSRE
-831 QGSALARVRQAGD
+831 QDSALARVRQAGD

-855 FSRNENRQLSLSPQ
+855 FSRNENSKLSLSPQ
-869 PTDFAELCEHVAAVH
+869 PTDFTELCEHVAAVH
-884 WTKARAKGL
+884 WSKARSKRL

-900 PALPALQTLDPH
+900 PALPALLTIDPH

-925 IKFSQR
+925 IKFSLR
-931 GEVVLWAEL
+931 GEVVLWTEL
-940 ADATLRF
+940 SDATVRF
-947 GVDDQ
+947 GVDDE
-952 GPGITARMRPTLFM
+952 GPGITDKMRPTLFM

-991 LIEQMGGL
+991 LLEQMGGL

-1004 RVGGGSRFFCE
+1004 RPGGGSRFFCE
-1015 LPLKRVAQE
+1015 LPLQRVQQE
-1024 PEWQPRVRQLALS
+1024 MDWQPRVRQLSLS
-1037 LPHDEAEALSPW
+1037 LPPDEVLVVTPW
-1049 LSRLGIATVS
+1049 LYRFGIHVDSR
-1059 NAVDTLQAEVD
+1059 AVDLLQAEKD
-1070 EQGLYYWAWQ
+1070 EESLYHWSWQ
-1080 GESWVPGTIIT
+1080 GASWVPGTIIS
-1091 LLQPRLTPEQPV
+1091 LFQPRISSEQPL
-1103 AGTQPGLGMRVLL
+1103 GDMQPGLGMRVLL

-1135 ASVITAANGQLALD
+1135 ASVVSAANGQLALD
-1149 LLAQHAVDFVL
+1149 MLAKHQVDLVL

-1170 AELCRALRQSD
+1170 AELCRALRQSS
-1181 RWARLPVYVITADLS
+1181 RWASLPIYVITADLS
-1196 EQAANELQSC
+1196 ELAARELQSC

-1221 ATLLRHIARA
+1221 ATLLRRIVREGRSSA
-1231 GGDAVAP
+1231 DIV
-1238 TPVVSLLT
+1238 PVPSLLT
-1246 DELAA
+1246 KELVS
-1251 LYLKA
+1251 LYLDA

-1263 LDRCC
+1263 LERCC

-1282 LKGAARMVGATAL
+1282 LKGAARMVGASAL

-1304 APHPALQARL
+1304 APHPALHTRL
-1314 NRALDE
+1314 HLALDE

>member
-1 MPGFCFQMTKIPL
+1 MTKFTFFLLAGVLALPL
-14 LLLTSVLV
+14 HAK
-22 MPLQAKPPQSTRL
+22 PLQS
-35 QTTVLPLAP
+35 TVLPLLP
-44 AIQAYVDSITQLEIC
+44 ATQAYVDSITQLEIC

-76 KDRIAKLAAVLPVP
+76 KDRIARLAAVLPVP
-90 LKVHELPDWQAV
+90 LKVQELPDWQAV
-102 RDALLQGHCDIVPH
+102 RDALQHGRCDLVPH
-116 VGPISTVLPD
+116 VGPLSTVMPD
-126 MLVSRAMMETDAAI
+126 MLVSLAMMETDAAI

-160 RMLRAL
+160 RMLKAL

-171 IRQLP
+171 IRELP

-206 FPADGLR
+206 FPVDGLR

-231 GEPELAR
+231 AEPQLAR

-284 RTVRLVVNPELMPY
+284 RTVRLVVNPDLMPY

-324 KYQLVAAASKAE
+324 KYQLVPASSKTE
-336 AIEKLRRGEADM
+336 AVEKLRRGEADM

-367 ISINRFALIS
+367 ISLNRFALIS
-377 KRKVVA
+377 KRKLVA

-416 TDSLEQGLALIKQGK
+416 TDSLEQGLAAIKQGK

-468 INKDQTELAGVM
+468 INRDQIELAGVM

-487 TSSQIDEL
+487 TSTQIDEL

-575 NSEGKVIKSNKQGR
+575 NSQGKVIKSNKQGR

-613 VLGDQVFAYAQHP
+613 VLGEQVFAYVQHP

-672 LQFMFERGRVG
+672 LQFMFERRGVG
-683 AIEFISRGCYELL
+683 AIEFISRGSYELL
-696 GLASQQI
+696 GLASKQI
-703 RREPKRV
+703 RREPKQV
-710 LAMLEREDRSRVRR
+710 LELLEREDRRLVQRD
-724 EMFAMLQAG
+724 MFAMLLAG

-748 VRWLQL
+748 ERWLQL
-754 YGRGRSQPQGWRIYA
+754 YGRGRSQPQGWRVYA
-769 VMQDATARVEQD
+769 VMQDVTARVEQD
-781 QALQHSH
+781 HALQHSH

-801 LAAISHEIRTPMNAI
+801 LAAISHEIRTPMNAM
-816 LGLLEWLATTPLSQE
+816 LGLLEWLASTPLSRE
-831 QGSALARVRQAGD
+831 QDSALARVRQAGD

-855 FSRNENRQLSLSPQ
+855 FSRNENSKLSLSPQ
-869 PTDFAELCEHVAAVH
+869 PTDFTELCEHVAAVH
-884 WTKARAKGL
+884 WSKARSKRL

-900 PALPALQTLDPH
+900 PALPALLTIDPH

-925 IKFSQR
+925 IKFSLR
-931 GEVVLWAEL
+931 GEVVLWTEL
-940 ADATLRF
+940 SDATVRF
-947 GVDDQ
+947 GVDDE
-952 GPGITARMRPTLFM
+952 GPGITDKMRPTLFM

-991 LIEQMGGL
+991 LLEQMGGL

-1004 RVGGGSRFFCE
+1004 RPGGGSRFFCE
-1015 LPLKRVAQE
+1015 LPLQRVQQE
-1024 PEWQPRVRQLALS
+1024 MDWQPRVRQLSLS
-1037 LPHDEAEALSPW
+1037 LPPDEVLVVTPW
-1049 LSRLGIATVS
+1049 LYRFGIHVDSR
-1059 NAVDTLQAEVD
+1059 AVDLLQAEKD
-1070 EQGLYYWAWQ
+1070 EESLYHWSWQ
-1080 GESWVPGTIIT
+1080 GASWVPGTIIS
-1091 LLQPRLTPEQPV
+1091 LFQPRISSEQPL
-1103 AGTQPGLGMRVLL
+1103 GDMQPGLGMRVLL

-1135 ASVITAANGQLALD
+1135 ASVVSAANGQLALD
-1149 LLAQHAVDFVL
+1149 MLAKHQVDLVL

-1170 AELCRALRQSD
+1170 AELCRALRQSS
-1181 RWARLPVYVITADLS
+1181 RWASLPIYVITADLS
-1196 EQAANELQSC
+1196 ELAARELQSC

-1221 ATLLRHIARA
+1221 ATLLRRIVREGRSSA
-1231 GGDAVAP
+1231 DIV
-1238 TPVVSLLT
+1238 PVPSLLT
-1246 DELAA
+1246 KELVS
-1251 LYLKA
+1251 LYLDA

-1263 LDRCC
+1263 LQRCC

-1282 LKGAARMVGATAL
+1282 LKGAARMVGASAL

-1304 APHPALQARL
+1304 APHPALHTRL
-1314 NRALDE
+1314 HLALNE

>member
-1 MPGFCFQMTKIPL
+1 MPGFCFQMTKFPIL
-14 LLLTSVLV
+14 LLGALLAL
-22 MPLQAKPPQSTRL
+22 PLHAKPL

-44 AIQAYVDSITQLEIC
+44 ATQAYVDSISQLEIC

-69 LAGGGLL
+69 LEGGGLL

-90 LKVHELPDWQAV
+90 LKVRELPDWQAA
-102 RDALLQGHCDIVPH
+102 RDALLRGHCDLVPH
-116 VGPISTVLPD
+116 VGPLSTVMPD

-150 FLVPAATSSG
+150 FLVPAATSSEK
-160 RMLRAL
+160 MLRAL

-176 KGEDLYS
+176 KGEDLYM

-213 LRRLLGDERVVSY
+213 LRRLLGDEMVVSY

-231 GEPELAR
+231 DEPELAR

-298 SGVNELG
+298 SGVNDLG

-316 WVTQETGL
+316 RVTQETGL
-324 KYQLVAAASKAE
+324 KYKLVPAASKAE
-336 AIEKLRRGEADM
+336 AVEKLRRGEADM

-377 KRKVVA
+377 SRKLVA

-401 DPSLLALLGDQEWLR
+401 DPSLLGQLGDQEWVR
-416 TDSLEQGLALIKQGK
+416 TDGLEQGLAAIKQGK

-468 INKDQTELAGVM
+468 IKKDQTELAGVM

-502 LVVQQPGVSYAAWFG
+502 LVLQQPGVSYAAWFG

-548 AAEKA
+548 AVEKA
-553 LAIESELRETMFQ
+553 LAIENELRETMFQ

-575 NSEGKVIKSNKQGR
+575 NSQGKVIKSNKQGR

-599 MLPPVQPQKSEGEL
+599 ILPPVQPQKSEGEL

-626 LRLDKQAPATDLI
+626 LRLDKQAPAIDLI

-672 LQFMFERGRVG
+672 LQFMFERGQVG

-710 LAMLEREDRSRVRR
+710 FTMLEREDRRRVRR
-724 EMFAMLQAG
+724 DMFAMLQAG

-816 LGLLEWLATTPLSQE
+816 LGWLEWLASTPLSRE
-831 QGSALARVRQAGD
+831 QDSALARVRQAGD

-855 FSRNENRQLSLSPQ
+855 FSRNENRKLSLSPQ
-869 PTDFAELCEHVAAVH
+869 PTDFTELCEHVAAVH

-893 QLRLRLD
+893 QLRLQLD
-900 PALPALQTLDPH
+900 PALPALQSLDPH

-925 IKFSQR
+925 IKFSLH

-940 ADATLRF
+940 AASTLRF

-952 GPGITARMRPTLFM
+952 GPGITAKMRPTLFM
-966 PFEQFAVEG
+966 PFEQFAVAG

-1004 RVGGGSRFFCE
+1004 RIGGGSRFFCE
-1015 LPLKRVAQE
+1015 LPLKRVQQE
-1024 PEWQPRVRQLALS
+1024 PDWQPKVRQLALS
-1037 LPHDEAEALSPW
+1037 LPHDEAQALSPW
-1049 LSRLGIATVS
+1049 LSRLGIATFS

-1070 EQGLYYWAWQ
+1070 EQGLYHWAWQ

-1091 LLQPRLTPEQPV
+1091 LLQPRLTPGQSV
-1103 AGTQPGLGMRVLL
+1103 AGTQPGRGMRVLL

-1135 ASVITAANGQLALD
+1135 ASVITAANGQLALAM
-1149 LLAQHAVDFVL
+1149 LAQHEVDLVL

-1170 AELCRALRQSD
+1170 AELCSALRQST
-1181 RWARLPVYVITADLS
+1181 RWACLPVYVITADLS
-1196 EQAANELQSC
+1196 EQAASELQSC

-1213 KPVALKEL
+1213 KPVALKTL
-1221 ATLLRHIARA
+1221 ATLLSHIARA
-1231 GGDAVAP
+1231 ERNAIAPAPVA
-1238 TPVVSLLT
+1238 SLLT

-1268 TEEDEVG
+1268 QAEDDVG

-1295 VAVIEEWQQ
+1295 VTVIEEWQRT
-1304 APHPALQARL
+1304 PHPALSSELHRV
-1314 NRALDE
+1314 LDE
-1320 FSQQFS
+1320 FSQPFS
-1326 KRAQDDHH
+1326 KRAQDDHQ

>member
-1 MPGFCFQMTKIPL
+1 MTKFTFFLLAGVLALPL
-14 LLLTSVLV
+14 HAK
-22 MPLQAKPPQSTRL
+22 PLQS
-35 QTTVLPLAP
+35 TVLPLLP
-44 AIQAYVDSITQLEIC
+44 ATQAYVDSITQLEIC

-76 KDRIAKLAAVLPVP
+76 KDRIARLAAVLPVP
-90 LKVHELPDWQAV
+90 LKVQELPDWPAV
-102 RDALLQGHCDIVPH
+102 RDALQHGRCDLVPH
-116 VGPISTVLPD
+116 VGPLSTVMPD
-126 MLVSRAMMETDAAI
+126 MLVSLAMMETDAAI

-160 RMLRAL
+160 RMLKAL

-171 IRQLP
+171 IRELP

-206 FPADGLR
+206 FPVDGLR

-231 GEPELAR
+231 AEPQLAR

-284 RTVRLVVNPELMPY
+284 RTVRLVVNPDLMPY

-324 KYQLVAAASKAE
+324 KYQLVPASSKTE
-336 AIEKLRRGEADM
+336 AVEKLRRGEADM

-367 ISINRFALIS
+367 ISLNRFALIS
-377 KRKVVA
+377 KRKLVA

-416 TDSLEQGLALIKQGK
+416 TDSLEQGLAAIKQGK

-468 INKDQTELAGVM
+468 INRDQIELAGVM

-487 TSSQIDEL
+487 TSTQIDEL

-575 NSEGKVIKSNKQGR
+575 NSQGKVIKSNKQGR

-613 VLGDQVFAYAQHP
+613 VLGEQVFAYVQHP

-672 LQFMFERGRVG
+672 LQFMFERRGVG
-683 AIEFISRGCYELL
+683 AIEFISRGSYELL
-696 GLASQQI
+696 GLASKQI
-703 RREPKRV
+703 RREPKQV
-710 LAMLEREDRSRVRR
+710 LELLEREDRRLVQRD
-724 EMFAMLQAG
+724 MFAMLLAG

-748 VRWLQL
+748 ERWLQL
-754 YGRGRSQPQGWRIYA
+754 YGRGRSQPQGWRVYA
-769 VMQDATARVEQD
+769 VMQDVTARVEQD
-781 QALQHSH
+781 HALQHSH

-801 LAAISHEIRTPMNAI
+801 LAAISHEIRTPMNAM
-816 LGLLEWLATTPLSQE
+816 LGLLEWLASTPLSRE
-831 QGSALARVRQAGD
+831 QDSALARVRQAGD

-855 FSRNENRQLSLSPQ
+855 FSRNENSKLSLSPQ
-869 PTDFAELCEHVAAVH
+869 PTDFTELCEHVAAVH
-884 WTKARAKGL
+884 WSKARSKRL

-900 PALPALQTLDPH
+900 PALPALLTIDPH

-925 IKFSQR
+925 IKFSLR
-931 GEVVLWAEL
+931 GEVVLWTEL
-940 ADATLRF
+940 SDATVRF
-947 GVDDQ
+947 GVDDE
-952 GPGITARMRPTLFM
+952 GPGITDKMRPTLFM

-991 LIEQMGGL
+991 LLEQMGGL

-1004 RVGGGSRFFCE
+1004 RPGGGSRFFCE
-1015 LPLKRVAQE
+1015 LPLQRVQQE
-1024 PEWQPRVRQLALS
+1024 MDWQPRVRQLSLS
-1037 LPHDEAEALSPW
+1037 LPPDEVLVVTPW
-1049 LSRLGIATVS
+1049 LYRFGIHVDSR
-1059 NAVDTLQAEVD
+1059 AVDLLQAEKD
-1070 EQGLYYWAWQ
+1070 EESLYHWSWQ
-1080 GESWVPGTIIT
+1080 GASWVPGTIIS
-1091 LLQPRLTPEQPV
+1091 LFQPRISSEQPL
-1103 AGTQPGLGMRVLL
+1103 GDMQPGLGMRVLL

-1135 ASVITAANGQLALD
+1135 ASVVSAANGQLALD
-1149 LLAQHAVDFVL
+1149 MLAKHQVDLVL

-1170 AELCRALRQSD
+1170 AELCRALRQSS
-1181 RWARLPVYVITADLS
+1181 RWASLPIYVITADLS
-1196 EQAANELQSC
+1196 ELAARELQSC

-1221 ATLLRHIARA
+1221 ATLLRRIVREGRSSA
-1231 GGDAVAP
+1231 DIV
-1238 TPVVSLLT
+1238 PVPSLLT
-1246 DELAA
+1246 KELVS
-1251 LYLKA
+1251 LYLDA

-1263 LDRCC
+1263 LQRCC

-1282 LKGAARMVGATAL
+1282 LKGAARMVGASAL

-1304 APHPALQARL
+1304 APHPALHTRL
-1314 NRALDE
+1314 HLALNE

>member
-1 MPGFCFQMTKIPL
+1 MPGFCFQMTKFTFFLLAGVLALPL
-14 LLLTSVLV
+14 HAK
-22 MPLQAKPPQSTRL
+22 PLQS
-35 QTTVLPLAP
+35 TVLPLLP
-44 AIQAYVDSITQLEIC
+44 ATQAYVDSITQLEIC

-76 KDRIAKLAAVLPVP
+76 KDRIARLAAVLPVP
-90 LKVHELPDWQAV
+90 LKVQELPDWQAV
-102 RDALLQGHCDIVPH
+102 RDALQHGRCDLVPH
-116 VGPISTVLPD
+116 VGPLSTVMPD
-126 MLVSRAMMETDAAI
+126 MLVSLAMMETDAAI

-160 RMLRAL
+160 RMLKAL

-171 IRQLP
+171 IRELP

-206 FPADGLR
+206 FPVDGLR
-213 LRRLLGDERVVSY
+213 QRRLLGDERVVSY

-231 GEPELAR
+231 AEPQLAR

-284 RTVRLVVNPELMPY
+284 RTVRLVVNPDLMPY

-324 KYQLVAAASKAE
+324 KYQLVPASSKTE
-336 AIEKLRRGEADM
+336 AVEKLRRGEADM

-367 ISINRFALIS
+367 ISLNRFALIS
-377 KRKVVA
+377 KRKLVA

-416 TDSLEQGLALIKQGK
+416 TDSLEQGLAAIKQGK

-468 INKDQTELAGVM
+468 INRDQIELAGVM

-487 TSSQIDEL
+487 TSTQIDEL

-575 NSEGKVIKSNKQGR
+575 NSQGKVIKSNKQGR

-613 VLGDQVFAYAQHP
+613 VLGEQVFAYVQHP

-672 LQFMFERGRVG
+672 LQFMFERRGVG
-683 AIEFISRGCYELL
+683 AIEFISRGSYELL
-696 GLASQQI
+696 GLASKQI
-703 RREPKRV
+703 RREPKQV
-710 LAMLEREDRSRVRR
+710 LELLEREDRRLVQRD
-724 EMFAMLQAG
+724 MFAMLLAG

-748 VRWLQL
+748 ERWLQL
-754 YGRGRSQPQGWRIYA
+754 YGRGRSQPQGWRVYA
-769 VMQDATARVEQD
+769 VMQDVTARVEQD
-781 QALQHSH
+781 HALQHSH

-801 LAAISHEIRTPMNAI
+801 LAAISHEIRTPMNAM
-816 LGLLEWLATTPLSQE
+816 LGLLEWLASTPLSRE
-831 QGSALARVRQAGD
+831 QDSALARVRQAGD

-855 FSRNENRQLSLSPQ
+855 FSRNENSKLSLSPQ
-869 PTDFAELCEHVAAVH
+869 PTDFTELCEHVAAVH
-884 WTKARAKGL
+884 WSKARSKRL

-900 PALPALQTLDPH
+900 PALPALLTIDPH

-925 IKFSQR
+925 IKFSLR
-931 GEVVLWAEL
+931 GEVVLWTEL
-940 ADATLRF
+940 SDATVRF
-947 GVDDQ
+947 GVDDE
-952 GPGITARMRPTLFM
+952 GPGITDKMRPTLFM

-991 LIEQMGGL
+991 LLEQMGGL

-1004 RVGGGSRFFCE
+1004 RPGGGSRFFCE
-1015 LPLKRVAQE
+1015 LPLQRVQQE
-1024 PEWQPRVRQLALS
+1024 MDWQPRVRQLSLS
-1037 LPHDEAEALSPW
+1037 LPPDEVLVVTPW
-1049 LSRLGIATVS
+1049 LYRFGIHVDSR
-1059 NAVDTLQAEVD
+1059 AVDLLQAEKD
-1070 EQGLYYWAWQ
+1070 EESLYHWSWQ
-1080 GESWVPGTIIT
+1080 GASWVPGTIIS
-1091 LLQPRLTPEQPV
+1091 LFQPRISSEQPL
-1103 AGTQPGLGMRVLL
+1103 GDMQPGLGMRVLL

-1135 ASVITAANGQLALD
+1135 ASVVSAANGQLALD
-1149 LLAQHAVDFVL
+1149 MLAKHQVDLVL

-1170 AELCRALRQSD
+1170 AELCRALRQSS
-1181 RWARLPVYVITADLS
+1181 RWASLPIYVITADLS
-1196 EQAANELQSC
+1196 ELAARELQSC

-1221 ATLLRHIARA
+1221 ATLLRRIVREGRSSA
-1231 GGDAVAP
+1231 DIV
-1238 TPVVSLLT
+1238 PVPSLLT
-1246 DELAA
+1246 KELVS
-1251 LYLKA
+1251 LYLDA

-1263 LDRCC
+1263 LQRCC

-1282 LKGAARMVGATAL
+1282 LKGAARMVGASAL

-1304 APHPALQARL
+1304 APHPALHTRL
-1314 NRALDE
+1314 HLALNE

>member
-1 MPGFCFQMTKIPL
+1 MPGFCFQMTKLPIFFL
-14 LLLTSVLV
+14 GAVLA
-22 MPLQAKPPQSTRL
+22 MPLHAM
-35 QTTVLPLAP
+35 VLPLPP
-44 AIQAYVDSITQLEIC
+44 ATQAYVDSIKKLEVC

-69 LAGGGLL
+69 LAEGGLF
-76 KDRIAKLAAVLPVP
+76 KDRLVRLADVLPVP
-90 LKVHELPDWQAV
+90 LTIHELPDWQAV
-102 RDALLQGHCDIVPH
+102 RDALLQGRCDIVPH
-116 VGPISTVLPD
+116 VGPISAVLPN
-126 MLVSRAMMETDAAI
+126 MRVSRAMLETDSAI
-140 LYRGDLEHAT
+140 LYRGDLHNAT
-150 FLVPAATSSG
+150 FLASPAMGST
-160 RMLRAL
+160 RTLKDL
-166 YPNAV
+166 YPDAMIKPLSKQEN
-171 IRQLP
+171 
-176 KGEDLYS
+176 LYS

-195 DYLQLRYLMRE
+195 DYLQLRYMMRE

-213 LRRLLGDERVVSY
+213 LRRLLGNERVVSY

-231 GEPELAR
+231 GGPELVQ

-263 SLYVNQLHFSDTEQ
+263 SLYIDQLRLTDIEQ
-277 AWLSGRG
+277 AWLSGRQ
-284 RTVRLVVNPELMPY
+284 RIVRLVVNPELMPY
-298 SGVNELG
+298 SGINEQG
-305 EAKGWSADVLR
+305 ETKGWSADVLR

-324 KYQLVAAASKAE
+324 TFKLVPVASKAE
-336 AIEKLRRGEADM
+336 AIDKLRRGEADM

-354 SPALTDEFIFSRT
+354 SPALADEFTFSRM

-377 KRKVVA
+377 KHTVPT
-383 DHITQLK
+383 DHISQLK

-401 DPSLLALLGDQEWLR
+401 DPSLLAQLGQQEWIR
-416 TDSLEQGLALIKQGK
+416 TDNVAQGLAALRQGK

-461 RFGLGFA
+461 KFGLGFA
-468 INKDQTELAGVM
+468 MNKQEMELAGVL
-480 DRNLMAL
+480 DRNLMIL
-487 TSSQIDEL
+487 TSTQMDEL

-517 SIAMALLISGI
+517 SILMALLISI
-528 VIGGIWRSR
+528 SVISMIWRSR
-537 QQLAREVAQRH
+537 QQLAREIAQRQEV
-548 AAEKA
+548 EKA

-566 ALPVPVYLR
+566 ALPVPVFLR
-575 NSEGKVIKSNKQGR
+575 NSQGKVIKSNKQGR
-589 RLALRYSQQL
+589 RLAIRYAEQL
-599 MLPPVQPQKSEGEL
+599 MLPPVQHQKSEGEL
-613 VLGDQVFAYAQHP
+613 VLGEQVFAYAQHP

-654 RQAER
+654 RQGER

-683 AIEFISRGCYELL
+683 NIEFISRGCYELL

-710 LAMLEREDRSRVRR
+710 LTMLEREDRRQVRR

-733 KPFAFTLRYHHPTKG
+733 TPFSFTLRYHHPTKG
-748 VRWLQL
+748 ERWLQL
-754 YGRGRSQPQGWRIYA
+754 YGRGRTQSQGWRIYA
-769 VMQDATARVEQD
+769 VMQDVTTRIEQD

-788 EQAQQAVQAKGRF
+788 EQAQQAVLAKGRF
-801 LAAISHEIRTPMNAI
+801 MAAISHEIRTPMNAI
-816 LGLLEWLATTPLSQE
+816 LGLLEWLASTPLSQE

-855 FSRNENRQLSLSPQ
+855 FSRNENSKFALSPQ
-869 PTDFAELCEHVAAVH
+869 PTDFTELCEHVAAVH

-893 QLRLRLD
+893 QLRLQLD

-931 GEVVLWAEL
+931 GDVVLWAEQ
-940 ADATLRF
+940 AASTLRF
-947 GVDDQ
+947 GVDDE
-952 GPGITARMRPTLFM
+952 GPGITAKMRPTLFM

-991 LIEQMGGL
+991 LIEHMGGH
-999 IDVEG
+999 IDVEA

-1015 LPLKRVAQE
+1015 LPLKRVQQK
-1024 PEWQPRVRQLALS
+1024 PDWQPKVRQLALS
-1037 LPHDEAEALSPW
+1037 LPHDEAQNIAAW
-1049 LSRLGIATVS
+1049 LTRFGIVTAS
-1059 NAVDTLQAEVD
+1059 NAHHKLQAEVD

-1091 LLQPRLTPEQPV
+1091 LLQPRLIPGQPV

-1135 ASVITAANGQLALD
+1135 ATVVTAANGQLALEV
-1149 LLAQHAVDFVL
+1149 LAQHEVDVVL

-1170 AELCRALRQSD
+1170 ADLCRQLRQSI
-1181 RWARLPVYVITADLS
+1181 RLSHLPVYVITADLS
-1196 EQAANELQSC
+1196 EQAASELQSC

-1213 KPVALKEL
+1213 KPVTLKEL
-1221 ATLLRHIARA
+1221 ATLLRHIARE
-1231 GGDAVAP
+1231 GGNAVAP
-1238 TPVVSLLT
+1238 TPVASLLT

-1263 LDRCC
+1263 LDRSFLAK
-1268 TEEDEVG
+1268 DDVG
-1275 VNAALHK
+1275 VKAALHK
-1282 LKGAARMVGATAL
+1282 LKGAARMVGATGL

>member
-1 MPGFCFQMTKIPL
+1 MPGFCFQMTKFTFFLLAGVLALPL
-14 LLLTSVLV
+14 HAK
-22 MPLQAKPPQSTRL
+22 PLQS
-35 QTTVLPLAP
+35 TVLPLLP
-44 AIQAYVDSITQLEIC
+44 ATQAYVDSITQLEIC

-69 LAGGGLL
+69 LVGGGLL
-76 KDRIAKLAAVLPVP
+76 KDRIARLAAVLPVP
-90 LKVHELPDWQAV
+90 LKVQELPDWQAV
-102 RDALLQGHCDIVPH
+102 RDALQHGRCDLVPH
-116 VGPISTVLPD
+116 VGPLSTVMPD
-126 MLVSRAMMETDAAI
+126 MLVSLAMMETDAAI

-160 RMLRAL
+160 RMLKAL

-171 IRQLP
+171 IRELP

-206 FPADGLR
+206 FPVDGLR

-231 GEPELAR
+231 AEPQLAR

-284 RTVRLVVNPELMPY
+284 RTVRLVVNPDLMPY

-324 KYQLVAAASKAE
+324 KYQLVPASSKTE
-336 AIEKLRRGEADM
+336 AVEKLRRGEADM

-367 ISINRFALIS
+367 ISLNRFALIS
-377 KRKVVA
+377 KRKLVA

-416 TDSLEQGLALIKQGK
+416 TDSLEQGLAAIKQGK

-468 INKDQTELAGVM
+468 INRDQIELAGVM

-487 TSSQIDEL
+487 TSTQIDEL

-575 NSEGKVIKSNKQGR
+575 NSQGKVIKSNKQGR

-613 VLGDQVFAYAQHP
+613 VLGEQVFAYVQHP

-672 LQFMFERGRVG
+672 LQFMFERRGVG
-683 AIEFISRGCYELL
+683 AIEFISRGSYELL
-696 GLASQQI
+696 GLASKQI
-703 RREPKRV
+703 RREPKQV
-710 LAMLEREDRSRVRR
+710 LELLEREDRRLVQRD
-724 EMFAMLQAG
+724 MFAMLLAG

-748 VRWLQL
+748 ERWLQL
-754 YGRGRSQPQGWRIYA
+754 YGRGRSQPQGWRVYA
-769 VMQDATARVEQD
+769 VMQDVTARVEQD
-781 QALQHSH
+781 HALQHSH

-801 LAAISHEIRTPMNAI
+801 LAAISHEIRTPMNAM
-816 LGLLEWLATTPLSQE
+816 LGLLEWLASTPLSRE
-831 QGSALARVRQAGD
+831 QDSALARVRQAGD

-855 FSRNENRQLSLSPQ
+855 FSRNENSKLSLSPQ
-869 PTDFAELCEHVAAVH
+869 PTDFTELCEHVAAVH
-884 WTKARAKGL
+884 WSKARSKRL

-900 PALPALQTLDPH
+900 PALPALLTIDPH

-925 IKFSQR
+925 IKFSLR
-931 GEVVLWAEL
+931 GEVVLWTEL
-940 ADATLRF
+940 SDATVRF
-947 GVDDQ
+947 GVDDE
-952 GPGITARMRPTLFM
+952 GPGITDKMRPTLFM

-991 LIEQMGGL
+991 LLEQMGGL

-1004 RVGGGSRFFCE
+1004 RPGGGSRFFCK
-1015 LPLKRVAQE
+1015 LPLQRVQQE
-1024 PEWQPRVRQLALS
+1024 MDWQPRVRQLSLS
-1037 LPHDEAEALSPW
+1037 LPPDEVLVVTPW
-1049 LSRLGIATVS
+1049 LYRFGIHVDSR
-1059 NAVDTLQAEVD
+1059 AVDLLQAEKD
-1070 EQGLYYWAWQ
+1070 EESLYHWSWQ
-1080 GESWVPGTIIT
+1080 GASWVPGTIIS
-1091 LLQPRLTPEQPV
+1091 LFQPRISSEQPL
-1103 AGTQPGLGMRVLL
+1103 GDMQPGLGMRVLL

-1135 ASVITAANGQLALD
+1135 ASVVSAANGQLALD
-1149 LLAQHAVDFVL
+1149 MLAKHQVDLVL

-1170 AELCRALRQSD
+1170 AELCRALRQSS
-1181 RWARLPVYVITADLS
+1181 RWASLPIYVITADLS
-1196 EQAANELQSC
+1196 ELAARELQSC

-1221 ATLLRHIARA
+1221 ATLLRRIVREGRSSA
-1231 GGDAVAP
+1231 DIV
-1238 TPVVSLLT
+1238 PVPSLLT
-1246 DELAA
+1246 KELVS
-1251 LYLKA
+1251 LYLDA

-1263 LDRCC
+1263 LQRCC

-1282 LKGAARMVGATAL
+1282 LKGAARMVGASAL

-1304 APHPALQARL
+1304 APHPALHTRL
-1314 NRALDE
+1314 HLALNE

>member
-1 MPGFCFQMTKIPL
+1 MPGFCFQMTKFPVFLLGAVLALPL
-14 LLLTSVLV
+14 H
-22 MPLQAKPPQSTRL
+22 AKPL

-44 AIQAYVDSITQLEIC
+44 ATQTYVNSLSQLSLC

-69 LAGGGLL
+69 MAEGGLL
-76 KDRIAKLAAVLPVP
+76 KDRLARLQELFPIPLVL
-90 LKVHELPDWQAV
+90 KELPDWQTLRNGLAEG
-102 RDALLQGHCDIVPH
+102 DCDIIPY
-116 VGPISTVLPD
+116 VGTRKKAVEGMRL
-126 MLVSRAMMETDAAI
+126 SRPMMETDAAI
-140 LYRGDLEHAT
+140 LYKGENLKQAR
-150 FLVPAATSSG
+150 FLVYSVADSA
-160 RMLRAL
+160 RLLHEL
-166 YPNAV
+166 YPQAR
-171 IRQLP
+171 IISL
-176 KGEDLYS
+176 KSGEKVYD
-183 ALESGKGNAYLG
+183 ALQSGKGDAYLG

-213 LRRLLGDERVVSY
+213 LRRLFGEDRIISY

-231 GEPELAR
+231 DQPELANLVDT
-238 LIDTAIRYMPAG
+238 LIRHMPAG
-250 SLYADLGRYLDQG
+250 TIYTDLARYLDQG
-263 SLYVNQLHFSDTEQ
+263 SLYVNQPHFSDTEQ

-284 RTVRLVVNPELMPY
+284 RTIRLVVNPELMPY
-298 SGVNELG
+298 SGVNDLG

-324 KYQLVAAASKAE
+324 KYKLVPAASKAE
-336 AIEKLRRGEADM
+336 AVEKLRRGEADM

-354 SPALTDEFIFSRT
+354 SPALTDQFIFSRT
-367 ISINRFALIS
+367 ISTNRFALIS
-377 KRKVVA
+377 KRKLAA
-383 DHITQLK
+383 DRITQLK

-416 TDSLEQGLALIKQGK
+416 TDGLEQGLAAIKQGK

-461 RFGLGFA
+461 RFSLGFA
-468 INKDQTELAGVM
+468 INKSQTELAGVM

-487 TSSQIDEL
+487 TSTQIDEL

-575 NSEGKVIKSNKQGR
+575 NSQGKVIKSNKQGR

-683 AIEFISRGCYELL
+683 GIEFISRGCYELL

-710 LAMLEREDRSRVRR
+710 LTMLEREDRRRVSR
-724 EMFAMLQAG
+724 EMFAMLQTG

-748 VRWLQL
+748 LRWLQL

-788 EQAQQAVQAKGRF
+788 EQAQQAVLAKGRF
-801 LAAISHEIRTPMNAI
+801 LAAISHEIRTPMNAM
-816 LGLLEWLATTPLSQE
+816 LGLLEWLASTPLSRE
-831 QGSALARVRQAGD
+831 QDSALARVRQAGD

-855 FSRNENRQLSLSPQ
+855 FSRNENSKLSLSPQ

-893 QLRLRLD
+893 QLRLKLD

-925 IKFSQR
+925 IKFSLR
-931 GEVVLWAEL
+931 GEVVLWAEVV
-940 ADATLRF
+940 ASTLRF

-952 GPGITARMRPTLFM
+952 GPGITAKMRTTLFM

-1004 RVGGGSRFFCE
+1004 RVGGGSRFYCE
-1015 LPLKRVAQE
+1015 LPLKRVQQE
-1024 PEWQPRVRQLALS
+1024 PDWQPNVRQLALS
-1037 LPHDEAEALSPW
+1037 LTHDEAQALSPW

-1070 EQGLYYWAWQ
+1070 EKGLYYWAWQ

-1091 LLQPRLTPEQPV
+1091 LLQPRLTPDQPV

-1135 ASVITAANGQLALD
+1135 ASVITAANGQLALEM
-1149 LLAQHAVDFVL
+1149 LAQQEVDFVL

-1170 AELCRALRQSD
+1170 AELCRQLRQSA

-1196 EQAANELQSC
+1196 DQAARELQSC

-1221 ATLLRHIARA
+1221 ATLLRHIAKE
-1231 GGDAVAP
+1231 GSNVVAP
-1238 TPVVSLLT
+1238 TPVASLLT

-1263 LDRCC
+1263 LERCS

-1304 APHPALQARL
+1304 APHPMLQARL

>member
-1 MPGFCFQMTKIPL
+1 MPGFCFQMTKFTFFLLAGVLALPL
-14 LLLTSVLV
+14 HAK
-22 MPLQAKPPQSTRL
+22 PLQS
-35 QTTVLPLAP
+35 TVLPLLP
-44 AIQAYVDSITQLEIC
+44 ATQAYVDSITQLEIC

-76 KDRIAKLAAVLPVP
+76 KDRIARLAAVLPVP
-90 LKVHELPDWQAV
+90 LKVQELPDWQAV
-102 RDALLQGHCDIVPH
+102 RDALQHGRCDLVPH
-116 VGPISTVLPD
+116 VGPLSTVMPD
-126 MLVSRAMMETDAAI
+126 MLVSLAMMETDAAI

-160 RMLRAL
+160 RMLKAL

-171 IRQLP
+171 IRELP

-206 FPADGLR
+206 FPVDGLR

-231 GEPELAR
+231 AEPQLAR

-284 RTVRLVVNPELMPY
+284 RTVRLVVNPDLMPY

-324 KYQLVAAASKAE
+324 KYQLVPASSKTE
-336 AIEKLRRGEADM
+336 AVEKLRRGEADM

-367 ISINRFALIS
+367 ISLNRFALIS
-377 KRKVVA
+377 KRKLVA

-416 TDSLEQGLALIKQGK
+416 TDSLEQGLAAIKQGK

-468 INKDQTELAGVM
+468 INRDQIELAGVM

-487 TSSQIDEL
+487 TSTQIDEL

-575 NSEGKVIKSNKQGR
+575 NSQGKVIKSNKQGR

-613 VLGDQVFAYAQHP
+613 VLGEQVFAYVQHP

-672 LQFMFERGRVG
+672 LQFMFERRGVG
-683 AIEFISRGCYELL
+683 AIEFISRGSYELL
-696 GLASQQI
+696 GLASKQI
-703 RREPKRV
+703 RREPKQV
-710 LAMLEREDRSRVRR
+710 LELLEREDRRLVQRD
-724 EMFAMLQAG
+724 MFAMLLAG

-748 VRWLQL
+748 ERWLQL
-754 YGRGRSQPQGWRIYA
+754 YGRGRSQPQGWRVYA
-769 VMQDATARVEQD
+769 VMQDVTARVEQD

-801 LAAISHEIRTPMNAI
+801 LAAISHEIRTPMNAM
-816 LGLLEWLATTPLSQE
+816 LGLLEWLASTPLSRE
-831 QGSALARVRQAGD
+831 QDSALARVRQAGD

-855 FSRNENRQLSLSPQ
+855 FSRNENSKLSLSPQ
-869 PTDFAELCEHVAAVH
+869 PTDFTELCEHVAAVH
-884 WTKARAKGL
+884 WSKARSKRL

-900 PALPALQTLDPH
+900 PALPALLTLDPH

-925 IKFSQR
+925 IKFSLR
-931 GEVVLWAEL
+931 GEVVLWTEL
-940 ADATLRF
+940 SDATVRF
-947 GVDDQ
+947 GVDDE
-952 GPGITARMRPTLFM
+952 GPGITDKMRPTLFM

-991 LIEQMGGL
+991 LLEQMGGL

-1004 RVGGGSRFFCE
+1004 RPGGGSRFFCE
-1015 LPLKRVAQE
+1015 LPLQRVQQE
-1024 PEWQPRVRQLALS
+1024 MDWQPRVRQLSLS
-1037 LPHDEAEALSPW
+1037 LPPDEVLVITPW
-1049 LSRLGIATVS
+1049 LYRFGIHVDSR
-1059 NAVDTLQAEVD
+1059 AVDLLQAEKD
-1070 EQGLYYWAWQ
+1070 EESLYHWSWQ
-1080 GESWVPGTIIT
+1080 GASWVPGTIIS
-1091 LLQPRLTPEQPV
+1091 LFQPRISSEQPL
-1103 AGTQPGLGMRVLL
+1103 GDMQPGLGMRVLL

-1135 ASVITAANGQLALD
+1135 ASVVSAANGQLALD
-1149 LLAQHAVDFVL
+1149 MLAKHQVDLVL

-1170 AELCRALRQSD
+1170 AELCRALRQSS
-1181 RWARLPVYVITADLS
+1181 RWASLPIYVITADLS
-1196 EQAANELQSC
+1196 ELAARELQSC

-1221 ATLLRHIARA
+1221 ATLLRRIVREGRSSA
-1231 GGDAVAP
+1231 DIV
-1238 TPVVSLLT
+1238 PVPSLLT
-1246 DELAA
+1246 KELVS
-1251 LYLKA
+1251 LYLDA

-1263 LDRCC
+1263 LERCC

-1282 LKGAARMVGATAL
+1282 LKGAARMVGASAL

-1304 APHPALQARL
+1304 APHPALHTRL
-1314 NRALDE
+1314 HLALDE

>member
-1 MPGFCFQMTKIPL
+1 MPGFCFQMTKFTFFLLAGVLALPL
-14 LLLTSVLV
+14 HAK
-22 MPLQAKPPQSTRL
+22 PLQS
-35 QTTVLPLAP
+35 TVLPLLP
-44 AIQAYVDSITQLEIC
+44 ATQAYVDSITQLEIC

-76 KDRIAKLAAVLPVP
+76 KDRIARLAAVLPVP
-90 LKVHELPDWQAV
+90 LKVQELPDWQAV
-102 RDALLQGHCDIVPH
+102 RDALQHGRCDLVPH
-116 VGPISTVLPD
+116 VGPLSTVMPD
-126 MLVSRAMMETDAAI
+126 MLVSLAMMETDAAI

-160 RMLRAL
+160 RMLKAL

-171 IRQLP
+171 IRELP

-206 FPADGLR
+206 FPVDGLR

-231 GEPELAR
+231 AEPQLAR

-284 RTVRLVVNPELMPY
+284 RTVRFVVNPDLMPY

-324 KYQLVAAASKAE
+324 KYQLVPASSKTE
-336 AIEKLRRGEADM
+336 AVEKLRRGEADM

-367 ISINRFALIS
+367 ISLNRFALIS
-377 KRKVVA
+377 KRKLVA

-416 TDSLEQGLALIKQGK
+416 TDSLEQGLAAIKQGK

-468 INKDQTELAGVM
+468 INRDQIELAGVM

-487 TSSQIDEL
+487 TSTQIDEL

-575 NSEGKVIKSNKQGR
+575 NSQGKVIKSNKQGR

-613 VLGDQVFAYAQHP
+613 VLGEQVFAYVQHP

-672 LQFMFERGRVG
+672 LQFMFERRGVG
-683 AIEFISRGCYELL
+683 AIEFISRGSYELL
-696 GLASQQI
+696 GLASKQI
-703 RREPKRV
+703 RREPKQV
-710 LAMLEREDRSRVRR
+710 LELLEREDRRLVQRD
-724 EMFAMLQAG
+724 MFAMLLAG

-748 VRWLQL
+748 ERWLQL
-754 YGRGRSQPQGWRIYA
+754 YGRGRSQPQGWRVYA
-769 VMQDATARVEQD
+769 VMQDVTARVEQD

-801 LAAISHEIRTPMNAI
+801 LAAISHEIRTPMNAM
-816 LGLLEWLATTPLSQE
+816 LGLLEWLASTPLSRE
-831 QGSALARVRQAGD
+831 QDSALARVRQAGD

-855 FSRNENRQLSLSPQ
+855 FSRNENSKLSLSPQ
-869 PTDFAELCEHVAAVH
+869 PTDFTELCEHVAAVH
-884 WTKARAKGL
+884 WSKARSKRL

-900 PALPALQTLDPH
+900 PALPALLTIDPH

-925 IKFSQR
+925 IKFSLR
-931 GEVVLWAEL
+931 GEVVLWTEL
-940 ADATLRF
+940 SDATVRF
-947 GVDDQ
+947 GVDDE
-952 GPGITARMRPTLFM
+952 GPGITDKMRPTLFM

-991 LIEQMGGL
+991 LLEQMGGL

-1004 RVGGGSRFFCE
+1004 RPGGGSRFFCE
-1015 LPLKRVAQE
+1015 LPLQRVQQE
-1024 PEWQPRVRQLALS
+1024 MDWQPRVRQLSLS
-1037 LPHDEAEALSPW
+1037 LPPDEVLVVTPW
-1049 LSRLGIATVS
+1049 LYRFGIHVDSR
-1059 NAVDTLQAEVD
+1059 AVDLLQAEKD
-1070 EQGLYYWAWQ
+1070 EENLYHWSWQ
-1080 GESWVPGTIIT
+1080 GASWVPGTIIS
-1091 LLQPRLTPEQPV
+1091 LFQPRISSEQPL
-1103 AGTQPGLGMRVLL
+1103 GDMQPGLGMRVLL

-1135 ASVITAANGQLALD
+1135 ASVVSAANGQLALD
-1149 LLAQHAVDFVL
+1149 MLAKHQVDLVL

-1170 AELCRALRQSD
+1170 AELCRALRQSS
-1181 RWARLPVYVITADLS
+1181 RWASLPIYVITADLS
-1196 EQAANELQSC
+1196 ELAARELQSC

-1221 ATLLRHIARA
+1221 ATLLRRIVREGRSSA
-1231 GGDAVAP
+1231 DIV
-1238 TPVVSLLT
+1238 PVPSLLT
-1246 DELAA
+1246 KELVS
-1251 LYLKA
+1251 LYLDA

-1263 LDRCC
+1263 LERCC

-1282 LKGAARMVGATAL
+1282 LKGAARMVGASAL

-1304 APHPALQARL
+1304 APHPALHTRL
-1314 NRALDE
+1314 HLALDE

>member
-1 MPGFCFQMTKIPL
+1 MTKFPVLLLGAVLAIPL
-14 LLLTSVLV
+14 S
-22 MPLQAKPPQSTRL
+22 AKPM
-35 QTTVLPLAP
+35 QTVSLPKTVLPLPVAT
-44 AIQAYVDSITQLEIC
+44 QAYVNTIKQLEIC

-69 LAGGGLL
+69 LADGGLL
-76 KDRIAKLAAVLPVP
+76 KDHIAQLAVVLPVP
-90 LKVHELPDWQAV
+90 LMINELPDWQAV
-102 RDALLQGHCDIVPH
+102 RDALQQGNCDLVPH
-116 VGPISTVLPD
+116 IGPLSSVLPN
-126 MLVSRAMMETDAAI
+126 MLISRAMMETDAAI
-140 LYRGDLEHAT
+140 LYRGDLQHAT
-150 FLVPAATSSG
+150 FLVSPTTGSS
-160 RMLRAL
+160 RMLKAL
-166 YPNAV
+166 YPDAV
-171 IRQLP
+171 IRQLSQ
-176 KGEDLYS
+176 EETLYS
-183 ALESGKGNAYLG
+183 ALENGKGNAYLG

-206 FPADGLR
+206 FHADGLR
-213 LRRLLGDERVVSY
+213 LRRLLGDEMVVSY

-231 GEPELAR
+231 NEPELAR

-298 SGVNELG
+298 SGINDLG

-324 KYQLVAAASKAE
+324 KYKLVPAASMAE
-336 AIEKLRRGEADM
+336 AVEKLRRGEADM

-354 SPALTDEFIFSRT
+354 SPALTDEFIFSRM
-367 ISINRFALIS
+367 ISINRFVLIS

-383 DHITQLK
+383 DHVTQLK

-401 DPSLLALLGDQEWLR
+401 DPSLLALLGDQEWQR
-416 TDSLEQGLALIKQGK
+416 TDGLEQGIAAIKQGK

-446 RTNLLE
+446 RTNLLD
-452 GLDIEELED
+452 GLNIEELED

-468 INKDQTELAGVM
+468 INKDQAKLAGVI

-487 TSSQIDEL
+487 TNNQVDEL
-495 NQRWRRL
+495 RQRWRRL

-517 SIAMALLISGI
+517 SIAMALLVSGI

-537 QQLAREVAQRH
+537 QQLTREVAQRH

-575 NSEGKVIKSNKQGR
+575 DSQGKVIKSNKQAR
-589 RLALRYSQQL
+589 RLALRYSDQL
-599 MLPPVQPQKSEGEL
+599 MLPPVHSQKSEGEL

-626 LRLDKQAPATDLI
+626 LQLDKQAPATDLI

-710 LAMLEREDRSRVRR
+710 LTMLDREDRRRVRR

-769 VMQDATARVEQD
+769 VMQDATTRVEQD

-788 EQAQQAVQAKGRF
+788 EQAQQAVQAKSRF

-816 LGLLEWLATTPLSQE
+816 LGLLEWLASTPLSQE
-831 QGSALARVRQAGD
+831 QDSALARVRQAGD

-855 FSRNENRQLSLSPQ
+855 FSRNENSKLSLSPQ
-869 PTDFAELCEHVAAVH
+869 PTDFTELCEHVAAVH
-884 WTKARAKGL
+884 WSKARAKGL
-893 QLRLRLD
+893 QLRLQLD

-931 GEVVLWAEL
+931 GDVVLWAEL
-940 ADATLRF
+940 AASTLRF

-952 GPGITARMRPTLFM
+952 GPGITAKMRHTLFM

-1015 LPLKRVAQE
+1015 LPLKRVLQE
-1024 PEWQPRVRQLALS
+1024 PDWQPRVRQLAIS
-1037 LPHDEAEALSPW
+1037 LPHDEAQRLSAW
-1049 LSRLGIATVS
+1049 LGRLGIAIVS

-1070 EQGLYYWAWQ
+1070 EKGLYYWAWQ

-1091 LLQPRLTPEQPV
+1091 LLQPRLNPAQPAV
-1103 AGTQPGLGMRVLL
+1103 GTQPGLGIRVLL

-1135 ASVITAANGQLALD
+1135 ASVITAANGQLALEMLVQHQVD
-1149 LLAQHAVDFVL
+1149 LVL

-1170 AELCRALRQSD
+1170 AELCRQLRQSA
-1181 RWARLPVYVITADLS
+1181 RWVCLPVYVITADLS
-1196 EQAANELQSC
+1196 EQAASELQSC

-1221 ATLLRHIARA
+1221 ATLLRQIARA
-1231 GGDAVAP
+1231 EGHAVAAP
-1238 TPVVSLLT
+1238 QAASLLT

-1268 TEEDEVG
+1268 QAEDDIG

-1295 VAVIEEWQQ
+1295 VAAIDEWQH
-1304 APHPALQARL
+1304 APHPALQNSL

-1320 FSQQFS
+1320 FSQHFS
-1326 KRAQDDHH
+1326 KRTPDDHY

>member
-1 MPGFCFQMTKIPL
+1 MTKFPVFLLGAVLALPL
-14 LLLTSVLV
+14 Y
-22 MPLQAKPPQSTRL
+22 AKPL

-44 AIQAYVDSITQLEIC
+44 ATQAYVDSITQLEIC

-69 LAGGGLL
+69 LEGGGLL
-76 KDRIAKLAAVLPVP
+76 KDRIARLAAVLPVP

-102 RDALLQGHCDIVPH
+102 RDALLHGHCDLVPH
-116 VGPISTVLPD
+116 VGPLSTVMPD

-140 LYRGDLEHAT
+140 LYRGDLQHAT
-150 FLVPAATSSG
+150 FLVSSATGSG
-160 RMLRAL
+160 RMLKAF
-166 YPNAV
+166 YPEAV
-171 IRQLP
+171 IKRLSQ
-176 KGEDLYS
+176 EENLYS

-213 LRRLLGDERVVSY
+213 LRRLLGDEMVVSY

-231 GEPELAR
+231 SEPELAR

-277 AWLSGRG
+277 AWLSGWG

-324 KYQLVAAASKAE
+324 KYQLVPAASKAE
-336 AIEKLRRGEADM
+336 ALEKLRSGEADM

-401 DPSLLALLGDQEWLR
+401 DPSLLALLGDQEWHR
-416 TDSLEQGLALIKQGK
+416 TDSLEQGLAAIKQGK

-487 TSSQIDEL
+487 TSTQIDEL

-502 LVVQQPGVSYAAWFG
+502 LVVQQPGVSYATWFG

-575 NSEGKVIKSNKQGR
+575 NSQGKVIKSNKQGR

-683 AIEFISRGCYELL
+683 AIEFISRGSYELL

-710 LAMLEREDRSRVRR
+710 LAMLEREDRRRVRR
-724 EMFAMLQAG
+724 DMFAMLQGG
-733 KPFAFTLRYHHPTKG
+733 KPFAFTMRYHHPTKG

-769 VMQDATARVEQD
+769 VMQDVTARVEQD
-781 QALQHSH
+781 QALQLSH

-801 LAAISHEIRTPMNAI
+801 MAAISHEIRTPMNAM
-816 LGLLEWLATTPLSQE
+816 LGLLEWLASTPLSQE
-831 QGSALARVRQAGD
+831 QDSALARVRQAGD

-855 FSRNENRQLSLSPQ
+855 FSRNENSQLSLSPR

-893 QLRLRLD
+893 QLRLQLD

-925 IKFSQR
+925 IKFSLR

-940 ADATLRF
+940 ADVTLRF

-952 GPGITARMRPTLFM
+952 GPGITAQMRPTLFM

-1004 RVGGGSRFFCE
+1004 RAGGGSRFFCE
-1015 LPLKRVAQE
+1015 LPLQRVQQE
-1024 PEWQPRVRQLALS
+1024 PDWQPKVRQLAIS
-1037 LPHDEAEALSPW
+1037 LPRDEAQALSPW
-1049 LSRLGIATVS
+1049 LSRLGIVTVS

-1070 EQGLYYWAWQ
+1070 DKGLYYWAWQ

-1091 LLQPRLTPEQPV
+1091 LLQPRLTPGQPV
-1103 AGTQPGLGMRVLL
+1103 AGSQPGLGMRVLL
-1116 VEDHD
+1116 VEDHV

-1135 ASVITAANGQLALD
+1135 ASVVTAADGQLALEM
-1149 LLAQHAVDFVL
+1149 LAEHEVDFVL

-1170 AELCRALRQSD
+1170 AELCRALRQSA
-1181 RWARLPVYVITADLS
+1181 RWASLPVYVITADLS
-1196 EQAANELQSC
+1196 EQAARELQSC

-1221 ATLLRHIARA
+1221 ATLLRYIAREGSHQGEA
-1231 GGDAVAP
+1231 A
-1238 TPVVSLLT
+1238 PVVSHLPN
-1246 DELAA
+1246 ELAA

-1256 TRDDLAE
+1256 TRDDLAN
-1263 LDRCC
+1263 LDRCL
-1268 TEEDEVG
+1268 TNEDMVG
-1275 VNAALHK
+1275 VKAALHQ

-1295 VAVIEEWQQ
+1295 VTVIEEWQQ
-1304 APHPALQARL
+1304 SPHSELQARL
-1314 NRALDE
+1314 TGALDE
-1320 FSQQFS
+1320 FSQHFLL
-1326 KRAQDDHH
+1326 RTQDDNHR